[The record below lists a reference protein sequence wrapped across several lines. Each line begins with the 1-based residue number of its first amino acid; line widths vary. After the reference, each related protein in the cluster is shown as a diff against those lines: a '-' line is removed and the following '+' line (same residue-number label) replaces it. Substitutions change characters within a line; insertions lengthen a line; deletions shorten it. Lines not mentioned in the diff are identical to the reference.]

1 MEFKNIGKHMSEYFR
16 YRLGQKTVAF
26 ILLLFFNFNIFSEI
40 VPDPASIGTKVT
52 RTASGVDQIDIARPN
67 VNGTSYN
74 SLRELQVGERGL
86 ILNNNKNVVVQT
98 EIAGL
103 VARNRNLDNG
113 TEANL
118 IITEITGKNRTGI
131 NGYVEVAGK
140 RADIVIAN
148 RNGIHVNGGGFL
160 NSDRVTLTTGRL
172 NMENGD
178 LKSIDVTEGKV
189 SIGEKGVDVL
199 SLSDFELIGKT
210 VDISGII
217 KGSKD
222 TRVLIST
229 GGQTYEYKT
238 KKVTGKGET
247 YEGIAVDG
255 KAAGSMYA
263 GKIDIISNDKGA
275 GVNTKGDLVSIDDVT
290 ITANGDITT
299 NKVHSEKRVVYNTTK
314 KVKIR
319 KQTTAG
325 KQVTVRAKKTEI
337 DVDAKVITGYLE
349 KALGEASF
357 KAEGEEVNN
366 KGEIQAEG
374 RINIKSRLTE
384 NSGEMYST
392 VKTEIEGEK
401 LDNSRGTLKSDGK
414 IDINTSETVNREGY
428 ILSDGL
434 TKEEVQ
440 KEEAS
445 AAENMG
451 APKEHGV
458 NISGKLDNTRGV
470 IRGRDITVGGD
481 LVANEKGQI
490 RTSGNVNLNGKNI
503 NNARGE
509 ITGNIGKLNAERLI
523 NDDGKLTSSKR
534 LEGIIKETSN
544 RNGEIYG
551 SEGIKIIGEKLS
563 NLSGTVRSDRKINL
577 EVNMTDN
584 TGGHILSDGITK
596 EEVEKDREEKKEET
610 GKKAPEL
617 SEAGEGKEHGVNISG
632 KLDNTRGVIRGRD
645 ITVGGDLVANEKGQ
659 IRTSGNVNLNGKN
672 INNARGEI
680 TGNIGKLNAER
691 LINDDGKLTSS
702 KRLEGIIKETSNRNG
717 EIYGSEGIKIIGEK
731 LSNLSGT
738 VRSDR
743 KINLEV
749 NMTDNTGGHILSD
762 GITKEEVEKDREE
775 KKEETGK
782 KAPELSE
789 AGEGKEHG
797 VNISGKLD
805 NTRGVIRGRD
815 ITVGGDLVANEKG
828 QIRTSGNVNLNGKNI
843 NNARGEI
850 TGNIGKLNAE
860 RLINDDGK
868 LTSSKRLEG
877 IIKETS
883 NRNGEIYGSEGIK
896 IIGEKL
902 SNLSGTVR
910 SDRKINLE
918 VNMTDNTGGHILSD
932 GITKEEVEKDREEK
946 KEETGKKAPELSEAG
961 EGKEHGVNISGKLD
975 NTRGVIRG
983 RDITV
988 GGDLVANEKGQIRT
1002 SGNVNLNGKS
1012 INNARGEIT
1021 GNIGKLN
1028 AERLINDD
1036 GKLTSIDKIEGEIKE
1051 ISNIRG
1057 EILGEES
1064 IKIIGEKLNNFSGV
1078 LRSGK
1083 NIETELKELNNREGY
1098 ILKDGITKEEAQK
1111 WAVQKIAEKS
1121 EKSEEKPSS
1130 EEVKQQDGEKD
1141 RKYASAG
1148 PNAIRKVEPS
1158 ISAERLD
1165 NTRGI
1170 IASLTG
1176 TYIKTSDISN
1186 SDGKV
1191 VSRNEVVLDMPSDYT
1206 YEGLVAG
1213 DVSTVIRAGTVTV
1226 NGKMDRSDALTLV
1239 GKHGVNLKDDIT
1251 ARVLTLDTGSSVL
1264 NNARNIRGEEG
1275 LSISSL
1281 NIINEGNILSGGT
1294 LLVNARGKVYNSA
1307 TGLMSGKNVH
1317 VDAGMIENNRGKI
1330 LSDGSLSL
1338 IAETLI
1344 RNDNGIVD
1352 SKDEMYLKVANGRL
1366 ENTGTSE
1373 ILIDYVKKQTGTQP
1387 ETKKKTFGRRA
1398 VMVLDEA
1405 VQEQER
1411 VLNINMKDS
1420 VIRSGKNLY
1429 MDINGDV
1436 INSDGG
1442 KITAAE
1448 ELGIKANNVYNIGK
1462 YIQDV
1467 QKNELVSGAGG
1478 RIEAGKVFLEVKG
1491 KVVNGTEDYLTGAY
1505 RRGDGVL
1512 IDNRQVTSIS
1522 PSEIK
1527 GREVTRIDTGELINT
1542 SHIGGTGITIVD
1554 TERNLTNASIGNAI
1568 AVIDGKEVLVDG
1580 KGGVHNIG
1588 AEIRGNEVTQV
1599 LSEKGKIVNE
1609 STVKV
1614 EKTEAPVRPE
1624 RVPSFFRVFRN
1635 DTPQEMRESI
1645 RNIGKI
1651 ESDGTAYV
1659 KAKNEVINIAGNI
1672 KGKNGTYVGS
1682 ESGNIEDRTV
1692 TLHYEGRNVVETK
1705 TEIREIPVMKR
1716 IKFREVPTGEV
1727 RKEEVTTSTKWDHRK
1742 TTETVSGEIGDGAD
1756 TVIEAGKDLILE
1768 SSNIRGK
1775 DNIVLNAKNYI
1786 LMLSTVNTDTKDR
1799 TETHK
1804 SGKKLGKRKTTT
1816 NSWYVDNEY
1825 VNGVDLTTD
1834 GNIVLNWD
1842 INGKKR
1848 GANKGIFA
1856 QGVNF
1861 NAKGQ
1866 VGAYSDGNIYVQG
1879 TKDRIHEVFNSH
1891 TVKRFG
1897 GVKYGSKHDYV
1908 NSKIERYRHTQLYGE
1923 AGITLDSEGKLRVEG
1938 ADVQS
1943 YGNVLLRGKQGVEIL
1958 PGEEINSRYEEH
1970 TSKKFKISGNKNGVF
1985 AGIEK
1990 NKNTTGTESIKNVG
2004 SIINSHAG
2012 TVTVTGDHII
2022 SIGSKIGAAGDIT
2035 LDGAHGVVVKDGEN
2049 LSVIREQNEKMR
2061 AGAFATWNGKRL
2073 SASAGFE
2080 ATYGKNKNGRVLIT
2094 PEKNI
2099 LVTNGN
2105 IHIKSSEG
2113 NVFLQ
2118 GDFGAK
2124 ENIGVLAEKGKIY
2137 VKDSKSEIHTDSESV
2152 NARIELAL
2160 GINLGG
2166 IKDTLNSFKNGYKA
2180 LKEIPNVG
2188 RVGSFIKDIVKGK
2201 SLLESLEGREK
2212 TINAMSTLFNG
2223 PSTGGVSAGAGVAVS
2238 IDSAKS
2244 VSDHL
2249 QNITTNMR
2257 AGKDIALKSKEFETY
2272 GSFIRAE
2279 NDLGI
2284 DAEKITVQASEDSY
2298 SAKGKSMGANFG
2310 ITFMGAEAVS
2320 AGMNYGEM
2328 KAEGTTYNNS
2338 QIQAG
2343 NRLTVTSDSMKI
2355 RGGKLQGRHTDVDV
2369 KGDLLV
2375 ESLQDR
2381 EKMKQVGVNAGYSYR
2396 YGKSG
2401 DGSSDGRS
2409 SGNIGG
2415 NYAERDRLWVKE
2427 QSGITGTESIT
2438 VKTGG
2443 KLTLIGSIIANVN
2456 GDKKDG
2462 GNLTLS
2468 YGELESSDLHNYD
2481 KMVNISGNIE
2491 VSQRSKDNN
2500 TNIVLNKNR
2509 KRNEDVIEVPNRTD
2523 ETYGIGIEGYDKQKI
2538 TRSTIGNGTING
2550 EKTPVIGVNRDITK
2564 ADGMLKDIGVK
2575 RTEFLFKSEPASWGD
2590 FNRIISSS
2598 AGAIGDFL
2606 DDFNERGL
2614 GKARTNY
2621 EAMFRNSV
2629 NKKITEI
2636 ERPLDKI
2643 NRFIS
2648 ILPTSGTHGGILE
2661 QVVRTIRYDK
2671 TPIIKVS
2678 VRKNEKDDTVEVSM
2692 EELKKISDYKPE
2704 NGEVVKVNTNGIIE
2718 LKQNAARNTI
2728 FKNMTKEDMEKYNRR
2743 ETVNYIMVYNP
2754 TRGAVADIIESALGK
2769 MFDGSLSSLGLSIG
2783 VNRGAA
2789 VAYASRDRNQSYD
2802 FSFYSQGNIV
2812 GLGAFNILQNNG
2824 IKLGNGD
2831 NFKVRMYGTPVTKK
2845 TFEEFEPTL
2854 GIEVVGAAVNEPDFV
2869 GSNGKWKGIVGE
2881 RRPVLGVYPEDIAR
2895 LKRSWKDSKA
2905 IANTPVLKAILREEP
2920 GAVLAVP
2927 KLVSEE
2933 EKEKYKEN
2941 PSEWMKK
2948 NGYSIPV
2955 TSSDLE
2961 KITENYKFELK
2972 DKEMTDNHIMK
2983 KMLNDGHG
2991 AYTYYSAI
2999 YAGELD
3005 NLLRKYEKADKDER
3019 ASIERAIERKYIE
3032 TQEALIELYTR
3043 GPAILNDSKG
3053 LLAGLNRYNELEQDR
3068 VYREGKYMDKGLP
3081 SNYVTNSLNIGIR
3094 VGKIGAGD
3102 IGEYLKSLRNGVGLR

>member
-1 MEFKNIGKHMSEYFR
+1 M
-16 YRLGQKTVAF
+16 
-26 ILLLFFNFNIFSEI
+26 
-40 VPDPASIGTKVT
+40 
-52 RTASGVDQIDIARPN
+52 
-67 VNGTSYN
+67 
-74 SLRELQVGERGL
+74 
-86 ILNNNKNVVVQT
+86 
-98 EIAGL
+98 
-103 VARNRNLDNG
+103 
-113 TEANL
+113 
-118 IITEITGKNRTGI
+118 
-131 NGYVEVAGK
+131 
-140 RADIVIAN
+140 
-148 RNGIHVNGGGFL
+148 
-160 NSDRVTLTTGRL
+160 
-172 NMENGD
+172 
-178 LKSIDVTEGKV
+178 
-189 SIGEKGVDVL
+189 
-199 SLSDFELIGKT
+199 
-210 VDISGII
+210 
-217 KGSKD
+217 
-222 TRVLIST
+222 
-229 GGQTYEYKT
+229 
-238 KKVTGKGET
+238 
-247 YEGIAVDG
+247 
-255 KAAGSMYA
+255 
-263 GKIDIISNDKGA
+263 
-275 GVNTKGDLVSIDDVT
+275 
-290 ITANGDITT
+290 
-299 NKVHSEKRVVYNTTK
+299 
-314 KVKIR
+314 
-319 KQTTAG
+319 KQ
-325 KQVTVRAKKTEI
+325 
-337 DVDAKVITGYLE
+337 
-349 KALGEASF
+349 
-357 KAEGEEVNN
+357 
-366 KGEIQAEG
+366 
-374 RINIKSRLTE
+374 
-384 NSGEMYST
+384 
-392 VKTEIEGEK
+392 
-401 LDNSRGTLKSDGK
+401 
-414 IDINTSETVNREGY
+414 
-428 ILSDGL
+428 
-434 TKEEVQ
+434 
-440 KEEAS
+440 
-445 AAENMG
+445 
-451 APKEHGV
+451 P
-458 NISGKLDNTRGV
+458 
-470 IRGRDITVGGD
+470 
-481 LVANEKGQI
+481 
-490 RTSGNVNLNGKNI
+490 
-503 NNARGE
+503 
-509 ITGNIGKLNAERLI
+509 
-523 NDDGKLTSSKR
+523 
-534 LEGIIKETSN
+534 
-544 RNGEIYG
+544 
-551 SEGIKIIGEKLS
+551 
-563 NLSGTVRSDRKINL
+563 
-577 EVNMTDN
+577 
-584 TGGHILSDGITK
+584 
-596 EEVEKDREEKKEET
+596 
-610 GKKAPEL
+610 
-617 SEAGEGKEHGVNISG
+617 
-632 KLDNTRGVIRGRD
+632 
-645 ITVGGDLVANEKGQ
+645 
-659 IRTSGNVNLNGKN
+659 
-672 INNARGEI
+672 
-680 TGNIGKLNAER
+680 
-691 LINDDGKLTSS
+691 
-702 KRLEGIIKETSNRNG
+702 
-717 EIYGSEGIKIIGEK
+717 
-731 LSNLSGT
+731 
-738 VRSDR
+738 
-743 KINLEV
+743 
-749 NMTDNTGGHILSD
+749 
-762 GITKEEVEKDREE
+762 
-775 KKEETGK
+775 
-782 KAPELSE
+782 
-789 AGEGKEHG
+789 
-797 VNISGKLD
+797 
-805 NTRGVIRGRD
+805 
-815 ITVGGDLVANEKG
+815 
-828 QIRTSGNVNLNGKNI
+828 
-843 NNARGEI
+843 
-850 TGNIGKLNAE
+850 
-860 RLINDDGK
+860 
-868 LTSSKRLEG
+868 
-877 IIKETS
+877 
-883 NRNGEIYGSEGIK
+883 
-896 IIGEKL
+896 
-902 SNLSGTVR
+902 
-910 SDRKINLE
+910 
-918 VNMTDNTGGHILSD
+918 
-932 GITKEEVEKDREEK
+932 
-946 KEETGKKAPELSEAG
+946 
-961 EGKEHGVNISGKLD
+961 
-975 NTRGVIRG
+975 
-983 RDITV
+983 
-988 GGDLVANEKGQIRT
+988 
-1002 SGNVNLNGKS
+1002 
-1012 INNARGEIT
+1012 
-1021 GNIGKLN
+1021 
-1028 AERLINDD
+1028 
-1036 GKLTSIDKIEGEIKE
+1036 
-1051 ISNIRG
+1051 
-1057 EILGEES
+1057 
-1064 IKIIGEKLNNFSGV
+1064 
-1078 LRSGK
+1078 
-1083 NIETELKELNNREGY
+1083 
-1098 ILKDGITKEEAQK
+1098 
-1111 WAVQKIAEKS
+1111 
-1121 EKSEEKPSS
+1121 
-1130 EEVKQQDGEKD
+1130 DGEKD

-1307 TGLMSGKNVH
+1307 TGLMSGKNVQ
-1317 VDAGMIENNRGKI
+1317 VDAEMIENNRGKI

-1442 KITAAE
+1442 KIAASE
-1448 ELGIKANNVYNIGK
+1448 EIGIKANNVYNIGK

-1478 RIEAGKVFLEVKG
+1478 RIEAGKVFLKVKG

-1645 RNIGKI
+1645 RNVGKI

-1756 TVIEAGKDLILE
+1756 TVLEAGKDLILE

-2223 PSTGGVSAGAGVAVS
+2223 PSTGGVSAGAGVALS

-2257 AGKDIALKSKEFETY
+2257 AGKDIVLKSKEFETY

-2396 YGKSG
+2396 YG
-2401 DGSSDGRS
+2401 SSDGRS

-2415 NYAERDRLWVKE
+2415 NYAKRDRLWVKE

-2468 YGELESSDLHNYD
+2468 YGKLESSDLHNYD
-2481 KMVNISGNIE
+2481 NYGSYNGNIE
-2491 VSQRSKDNN
+2491 ISERSGSQKTELKVNSDKKGVR
-2500 TNIVLNKNR
+2500 
-2509 KRNEDVIEVPNRTD
+2509 EVPNRVD
-2523 ETYGIGIEGYDKQKI
+2523 ESYTFGVHGHEMDKM
-2538 TRSTIGNGTING
+2538 TRSTIGHGNIISGHGI
-2550 EKTPVIGVNRDITK
+2550 PYINRDIS
-2564 ADGMLKDIGVK
+2564 
-2575 RTEFLFKSEPASWGD
+2575 KSEEPTHKAGAVPVSYTYSSNPASWGD
-2590 FNRIISSS
+2590 FSQIMATD
-2598 AGAIGDFL
+2598 AGVIGRFVDGVTGNMKRE
-2606 DDFNERGL
+2606 NEIKYRD
-2614 GKARTNY
+2614 KVYNVITNA
-2621 EAMFRNSV
+2621 EKRLSKVPSV
-2629 NKKITEI
+2629 L
-2636 ERPLDKI
+2636 PLREQD
-2643 NRFIS
+2643 
-2648 ILPTSGTHGGILE
+2648 GGILE
-2661 QVVRTIRYDK
+2661 QIAKSFRKDK
-2671 TPIIKVS
+2671 
-2678 VRKNEKDDTVEVSM
+2678 N
-2692 EELKKISDYKPE
+2692 
-2704 NGEVVKVNTNGIIE
+2704 
-2718 LKQNAARNTI
+2718 
-2728 FKNMTKEDMEKYNRR
+2728 
-2743 ETVNYIMVYNP
+2743 
-2754 TRGAVADIIESALGK
+2754 DIIEVKLKKDSKGNPILKLTDRKRLSDIKDLERAYGNGITETLTKAVSNTVTKLTDREVIERYNNGEEITFALVHNRSRGMISDGIESFVGK
-2769 MFDGSLSSLGLSIG
+2769 VFDGSGSSLGITTGVSKGQRDAIMTRDMDRKLDFVTYSEDNIIWLGTANKGTDMTNIDVRQMGSPIANSETVRATEKAGGKVIGSATNVDDIVGNNKEWLGFIGETNAMNLDNGKSSRRDINQIMSANIPVGKSLTRYGNGVIFNNKPVVKGYVETEIYYAKNGSPYDTENNYVLSNSEI
-2783 VNRGAA
+2783 VQIA
-2789 VAYASRDRNQSYD
+2789 RNQKDALLTEFKSISKMKFDKMTDYEIAT
-2802 FSFYSQGNIV
+2802 SETVRKAVSKVV
-2812 GLGAFNILQNNG
+2812 G
-2824 IKLGNGD
+2824 GNGH
-2831 NFKVRMYGTPVTKK
+2831 
-2845 TFEEFEPTL
+2845 
-2854 GIEVVGAAVNEPDFV
+2854 
-2869 GSNGKWKGIVGE
+2869 
-2881 RRPVLGVYPEDIAR
+2881 RR
-2895 LKRSWKDSKA
+2895 
-2905 IANTPVLKAILREEP
+2905 
-2920 GAVLAVP
+2920 
-2927 KLVSEE
+2927 
-2933 EKEKYKEN
+2933 
-2941 PSEWMKK
+2941 
-2948 NGYSIPV
+2948 
-2955 TSSDLE
+2955 
-2961 KITENYKFELK
+2961 
-2972 DKEMTDNHIMK
+2972 
-2983 KMLNDGHG
+2983 
-2991 AYTYYSAI
+2991 YTYTSPVYSSNIHNAI
-2999 YAGELD
+2999 
-3005 NLLRKYEKADKDER
+3005 N
-3019 ASIERAIERKYIE
+3019 S
-3032 TQEALIELYTR
+3032 
-3043 GPAILNDSKG
+3043 
-3053 LLAGLNRYNELEQDR
+3053 
-3068 VYREGKYMDKGLP
+3068 YREGYIDYAAAQMKIIGYERDNQKDYINLIMNGPGVWTDTPGVVKAVDELNRSRMITNYENGRYHDKGL
-3081 SNYVTNSLNIGIR
+3081 NSINHIGNMNVEHTER
-3094 VGKIGAGD
+3094 VNVSVPEINT
-3102 IGEYLKSLRNGVGLR
+3102 YLRWLRNEISN

>member
-52 RTASGVDQIDIARPN
+52 QTASGVDQIDIARPN

-229 GGQTYEYKT
+229 GGQTYEYRT

-357 KAEGEEVNN
+357 KAEGEEVSN

-401 LDNSRGTLKSDGK
+401 LDNSRGTLKSVGK

-490 RTSGNVNLNGKNI
+490 RTSGNVNLNGKSI

-610 GKKAPEL
+610 GKKSPEL
-617 SEAGEGKEHGVNISG
+617 SEAGE
-632 KLDNTRGVIRGRD
+632 
-645 ITVGGDLVANEKGQ
+645 
-659 IRTSGNVNLNGKN
+659 
-672 INNARGEI
+672 
-680 TGNIGKLNAER
+680 
-691 LINDDGKLTSS
+691 
-702 KRLEGIIKETSNRNG
+702 
-717 EIYGSEGIKIIGEK
+717 
-731 LSNLSGT
+731 
-738 VRSDR
+738 DR
-743 KINLEV
+743 
-749 NMTDNTGGHILSD
+749 
-762 GITKEEVEKDREE
+762 
-775 KKEETGK
+775 
-782 KAPELSE
+782 
-789 AGEGKEHG
+789 
-797 VNISGKLD
+797 
-805 NTRGVIRGRD
+805 
-815 ITVGGDLVANEKG
+815 
-828 QIRTSGNVNLNGKNI
+828 
-843 NNARGEI
+843 
-850 TGNIGKLNAE
+850 
-860 RLINDDGK
+860 
-868 LTSSKRLEG
+868 
-877 IIKETS
+877 
-883 NRNGEIYGSEGIK
+883 
-896 IIGEKL
+896 
-902 SNLSGTVR
+902 
-910 SDRKINLE
+910 
-918 VNMTDNTGGHILSD
+918 
-932 GITKEEVEKDREEK
+932 
-946 KEETGKKAPELSEAG
+946 
-961 EGKEHGVNISGKLD
+961 EHGVNISGKLD

-1012 INNARGEIT
+1012 INNAKGEIT

-1111 WAVQKIAEKS
+1111 WAVQKIAEKA
-1121 EKSEEKPSS
+1121 EEKPSS

-1186 SDGKV
+1186 SGGKI

-1213 DVSTVIRAGTVTV
+1213 DASTVIRAGTVTV
-1226 NGKMDRSDALTLV
+1226 NGKMNRSDALTLV

-1281 NIINEGNILSGGT
+1281 NIINDGNILSGGT

-1307 TGLMSGKNVH
+1307 IGLMSGKNVQ
-1317 VDAGMIENNRGKI
+1317 VDAEMIENNRGKI

-1448 ELGIKANNVYNIGK
+1448 EIGIKANNVYNIGK

-1478 RIEAGKVFLEVKG
+1478 RIEAGKVFLKVKG

-1512 IDNRQVTSIS
+1512 VDNRQVTSIS

-1651 ESDGTAYV
+1651 ESNGTAYV

-1727 RKEEVTTSTKWDHRK
+1727 RKEEVTASTKWDHRK

-1879 TKDRIHEVFNSH
+1879 TKDRIHEIFNSH

-1923 AGITLDSEGKLRVEG
+1923 AGITLDSEGKLKVEG

-1970 TSKKFKISGNKNGVF
+1970 TSKGIKASLNAGWNGISAGVGYQKTEDRISELTKNVISNNIQAGGDVEIRSEEGNITMGPTDGFVGGKLKLDGNDIDIIDAHSERIIDTVSKKTYIGVGVT
-1985 AGIEK
+1985 AGIP
-1990 NKNTTGTESIKNVG
+1990 V
-2004 SIINSHAG
+2004 
-2012 TVTVTGDHII
+2012 
-2022 SIGSKIGAAGDIT
+2022 IGAAKQLIDAGRAIGKSKHKEDYLNSGFGAFNAGMGAMNAFGNLFTSPMATSASLNYSKSQDSYHREERISVGSRLHVKGGVEYNGKNLHTVNLNMLNEGDTVYNIT
-2035 LDGAHGVVVKDGEN
+2035 GN
-2049 LSVIREQNEKMR
+2049 IIRE
-2061 AGAFATWNGKRL
+2061 AGKSTIKESTGSRGYGLSLAKGSDGMNPFKGNGTTVT
-2073 SASAGFE
+2073 ASTSGSK
-2080 ATYGKNKNGRVLIT
+2080 GK
-2094 PEKNI
+2094 
-2099 LVTNGN
+2099 
-2105 IHIKSSEG
+2105 SEG
-2113 NVFLQ
+2113 VYYTNPKDETKGNSHYNVG
-2118 GDFGAK
+2118 GD
-2124 ENIGVLAEKGKIY
+2124 
-2137 VKDSKSEIHTDSESV
+2137 VKDSGVDIKTGSISGKIEGNHT
-2152 NARIELAL
+2152 
-2160 GINLGG
+2160 
-2166 IKDTLNSFKNGYKA
+2166 
-2180 LKEIPNVG
+2180 
-2188 RVGSFIKDIVKGK
+2188 
-2201 SLLESLEGREK
+2201 
-2212 TINAMSTLFNG
+2212 
-2223 PSTGGVSAGAGVAVS
+2223 
-2238 IDSAKS
+2238 
-2244 VSDHL
+2244 
-2249 QNITTNMR
+2249 
-2257 AGKDIALKSKEFETY
+2257 
-2272 GSFIRAE
+2272 
-2279 NDLGI
+2279 
-2284 DAEKITVQASEDSY
+2284 
-2298 SAKGKSMGANFG
+2298 
-2310 ITFMGAEAVS
+2310 
-2320 AGMNYGEM
+2320 
-2328 KAEGTTYNNS
+2328 
-2338 QIQAG
+2338 
-2343 NRLTVTSDSMKI
+2343 
-2355 RGGKLQGRHTDVDV
+2355 
-2369 KGDLLV
+2369 V
-2375 ESLQDR
+2375 ESLQDTFDSRSRGYSISTGIGINSTKGNKGTTYNTNIHSVSAGYSQGKTVQRITR
-2381 EKMKQVGVNAGYSYR
+2381 EVSEFTAGSGMLEVKGETRQTGSLIDGGFTLNTGGYSKEDLHDVNKTRNVGVNVTVYPNTVYSKR
-2396 YGKSG
+2396 DKNG
-2401 DGSSDGRS
+2401 
-2409 SGNIGG
+2409 
-2415 NYAERDRLWVKE
+2415 ERVY
-2427 QSGITGTESIT
+2427 
-2438 VKTGG
+2438 
-2443 KLTLIGSIIANVN
+2443 VN
-2456 GDKKDG
+2456 GQNPKEKG
-2462 GNLTLS
+2462 
-2468 YGELESSDLHNYD
+2468 
-2481 KMVNISGNIE
+2481 VAI
-2491 VSQRSKDNN
+2491 
-2500 TNIVLNKNR
+2500 
-2509 KRNEDVIEVPNRTD
+2509 
-2523 ETYGIGIEGYDKQKI
+2523 GIGISYTDIDKKRDVAA
-2538 TRSTIGNGTING
+2538 TVGNGVNINHD
-2550 EKTPVIGVNRDITK
+2550 ISGVNRDPNKQTGEFEGREITGVNVNLGTEYWLTAAGRGKTRDIIEDAGETADGIRRVLTWKDENGNLRVLESIETENLLRKFMQIGFVDTKGKTQKQVKEELEKRFGSLAKKGVSVNFYDGKDIKGSGLDENTLSKLLAHGFAVTKDGTVWINKDHVDSGKLIDFNKVTQHEISHIVFGEDSEFQAQYLTK
-2564 ADGMLKDIGVK
+2564 AYG
-2575 RTEFLFKSEPASWGD
+2575 EFLEDIEKNGYLQDGEGIIDYKFSMLSDEDTALLNSYIFGKMQFWIGTGDDRIDSMVRYNPYASEVEQARALEKIDRLEKIYRKGD
-2590 FNRIISSS
+2590 E
-2598 AGAIGDFL
+2598 
-2606 DDFNERGL
+2606 ER
-2614 GKARTNY
+2614 KRK
-2621 EAMFRNSV
+2621 R
-2629 NKKITEI
+2629 KKIEA
-2636 ERPLDKI
+2636 
-2643 NRFIS
+2643 
-2648 ILPTSGTHGGILE
+2648 
-2661 QVVRTIRYDK
+2661 
-2671 TPIIKVS
+2671 S
-2678 VRKNEKDDTVEVSM
+2678 VREKKTKQNNRRPPKYRKSNQELEREIAREVNEKSIDRKLIARERKEVM
-2692 EELKKISDYKPE
+2692 ELIEEERADRKEGIQARENILLEEGAKKNPKKIEAYFMQPRNKRIEELKKIDFYNE
-2704 NGEVVKVNTNGIIE
+2704 GTNGGSRLFAEEAADYAYIGNEAIYDEE
-2718 LKQNAARNTI
+2718 LWK
-2728 FKNMTKEDMEKYNRR
+2728 K
-2743 ETVNYIMVYNP
+2743 
-2754 TRGAVADIIESALGK
+2754 
-2769 MFDGSLSSLGLSIG
+2769 SIG
-2783 VNRGAA
+2783 EIYVSSHFRRPYKVLDKADLYSG
-2789 VAYASRDRNQSYD
+2789 VQSVLLKD
-2802 FSFYSQGNIV
+2802 NKNGNVIM
-2812 GLGAFNILQNNG
+2812 AFQ
-2824 IKLGNGD
+2824 
-2831 NFKVRMYGTPVTKK
+2831 
-2845 TFEEFEPTL
+2845 
-2854 GIEVVGAAVNEPDFV
+2854 
-2869 GSNGKWKGIVGE
+2869 GSNPGIWG
-2881 RRPVLGVYPEDIAR
+2881 RASDPVN
-2895 LKRSWKDSKA
+2895 W
-2905 IANTPVLKAILREEP
+2905 
-2920 GAVLAVP
+2920 
-2927 KLVSEE
+2927 
-2933 EKEKYKEN
+2933 
-2941 PSEWMKK
+2941 
-2948 NGYSIPV
+2948 
-2955 TSSDLE
+2955 
-2961 KITENYKFELK
+2961 
-2972 DKEMTDNHIMK
+2972 
-2983 KMLNDGHG
+2983 
-2991 AYTYYSAI
+2991 
-2999 YAGELD
+2999 
-3005 NLLRKYEKADKDER
+3005 DKDWSNNAENV
-3019 ASIERAIERKYIE
+3019 SWVTNMFSTPLTVI
-3032 TQEALIELYTR
+3032 
-3043 GPAILNDSKG
+3043 G
-3053 LLAGLNRYNELEQDR
+3053 AGLNAVGKGIKNVGNAISDNSVIKTSEYGGVPSQFEGMTPYMNNVGNYTILSTNEISKKITSIGHSTVFISETASFLSEKEYYKSYEKNTPKQYTDALKLANEWEKKHKVKITDTTGHSLGYGEGMYVASHKNLR
-3068 VYREGKYMDKGLP
+3068 AIGVDPAPVRNPGKYINNNKILVIVPDNGKGMLNSIHRITP
-3081 SNYVTNSLNIGIR
+3081 SDIRSPYRKVYGYTGNASDGGLSYEFQPLGIPLGGMSYR
-3094 VGKIGAGD
+3094 TRD
-3102 IGEYLKSLRNGVGLR
+3102 IPAIPVKAKMRNGKKDNHSADIDSVYEEILHINMMLGVE

>member
-1 MEFKNIGKHMSEYFR
+1 MGSKNVGKNISEYFR
-16 YRLGQKTVAF
+16 YKLVQKTVALV
-26 ILLLFFNFNIFSEI
+26 LLLFFNFNIFSEI

-52 RTASGVDQIDIARPN
+52 RTASGVDQIDIARPTG
-67 VNGTSYN
+67 NGTSYN
-74 SLRELQVGERGL
+74 SLKELQVGERGL
-86 ILNNNKNVVVQT
+86 ILNNNKNIVVQT

-103 VARNRNLDNG
+103 VVRNRNLDNG

-189 SIGEKGVDVL
+189 SIGEKGIDAL
-199 SLSDFELIGKT
+199 SLSDLELIGKT
-210 VDISGII
+210 VDVSGII

-222 TRVLIST
+222 TRVLISA

-263 GKIDIISNDKGA
+263 GKIDIISNDRGA

-290 ITANGDITT
+290 ITANGNITT
-299 NKVHSEKRVVYNTTK
+299 NKVHSEKRVTYKTNR
-314 KVKIR
+314 KVRIR

-325 KQVTVRAKKTEI
+325 KQVTVQAKKTEI

-349 KALGEASF
+349 KTLGEASF
-357 KAEGEEVNN
+357 KAEGEEVKN

-374 RINIKSRLTE
+374 KISIKSKLTE

-392 VKTEIEGEK
+392 VKTEIEGGK

-414 IDINTSETVNREGY
+414 IEVKTSETVNREGY

-440 KEEAS
+440 KEETSAGAS
-445 AAENMG
+445 TTG
-451 APKEHGV
+451 APKEYGV

-490 RTSGNVNLNGKNI
+490 RTSGNINLNGKNI
-503 NNARGE
+503 NNAKGE

-523 NDDGKLTSSKR
+523 NDEGKLTSSQR
-534 LEGIIKETSN
+534 IEGVIKETSN

-551 SEGIKIIGEKLS
+551 AEGIKIIGEKLS
-563 NLSGTVRSDRKINL
+563 NISGTVRSDRKVNL

-596 EEVEKDREEKKEET
+596 EDIEREKEEKKEET
-610 GKKAPEL
+610 GKKAPEM

-632 KLDNTRGVIRGRD
+632 KLDNTRGVIRGRN

-672 INNARGEI
+672 INNA
-680 TGNIGKLNAER
+680 K
-691 LINDDGKLTSS
+691 
-702 KRLEGIIKETSNRNG
+702 
-717 EIYGSEGIKIIGEK
+717 
-731 LSNLSGT
+731 
-738 VRSDR
+738 
-743 KINLEV
+743 
-749 NMTDNTGGHILSD
+749 
-762 GITKEEVEKDREE
+762 
-775 KKEETGK
+775 
-782 KAPELSE
+782 
-789 AGEGKEHG
+789 
-797 VNISGKLD
+797 
-805 NTRGVIRGRD
+805 
-815 ITVGGDLVANEKG
+815 
-828 QIRTSGNVNLNGKNI
+828 
-843 NNARGEI
+843 
-850 TGNIGKLNAE
+850 
-860 RLINDDGK
+860 
-868 LTSSKRLEG
+868 
-877 IIKETS
+877 
-883 NRNGEIYGSEGIK
+883 
-896 IIGEKL
+896 
-902 SNLSGTVR
+902 
-910 SDRKINLE
+910 
-918 VNMTDNTGGHILSD
+918 
-932 GITKEEVEKDREEK
+932 
-946 KEETGKKAPELSEAG
+946 
-961 EGKEHGVNISGKLD
+961 
-975 NTRGVIRG
+975 
-983 RDITV
+983 
-988 GGDLVANEKGQIRT
+988 
-1002 SGNVNLNGKS
+1002 
-1012 INNARGEIT
+1012 GEIT

-1036 GKLTSIDKIEGEIKE
+1036 GKLTSIDRIEGKIKE

-1057 EILGEES
+1057 EILGEEG
-1064 IKIIGEKLNNFSGV
+1064 IQIIGEKLNNFSGV

-1111 WAVQKIAEKS
+1111 WAVQKIAEKA
-1121 EKSEEKPSS
+1121 EEKPSS
-1130 EEVKQQDGEKD
+1130 EEVKQPDGEKG
-1141 RKYASAG
+1141 RKYASAE
-1148 PNAIRKVEPS
+1148 PNAVRKVEPS

-1186 SDGKV
+1186 MDGKI

-1213 DVSTVIRAGTVTV
+1213 DVSTTISANTVTV
-1226 NGKMDRSDALTLV
+1226 NDRLERSDILNLI
-1239 GKHGVNLKDDIT
+1239 GRNGVNLREDIA
-1251 ARVLTLDTGSSVL
+1251 ARVLSVDTGTSDITNVK
-1264 NNARNIRGEEG
+1264 NIKGEEG
-1275 LSISSL
+1275 VVLKAG
-1281 NIINEGNILSGGT
+1281 NVTNDGNILSGGT
-1294 LLVNARGKVYNSA
+1294 VLINARGKVYNSA
-1307 TGLMSGKNVH
+1307 TGLMSGKNVQM
-1317 VDAGMIENNRGKI
+1317 DAGMIENNRGKI

-1366 ENTGTSE
+1366 ENMGTSE
-1373 ILIDYVKKQTGTQP
+1373 VSVEYVKKQTGTQP

-1398 VMVLDEA
+1398 VKALDEA

-1411 VLNINMKDS
+1411 VLNINTKDS

-1436 INSDGG
+1436 VNSDGG
-1442 KITAAE
+1442 KIAAAE

-1512 IDNRQVTSIS
+1512 VDNRQVTSMS

-1527 GREVTRIDTGELINT
+1527 GREVTRIDSGELINT
-1542 SHIGGTGITIVD
+1542 SHIGGTGITIVN
-1554 TERNLTNASIGNAI
+1554 TERNLTNASMGNAT

-1614 EKTEAPVRPE
+1614 EKTEAPE
-1624 RVPSFFRVFRN
+1624 KTAGKGQLFRLSRN

-1651 ESDGTAYV
+1651 ESNGTAYV

-1727 RKEEVTTSTKWDHRK
+1727 RKEEVTASTKWDHRK
-1742 TTETVSGEIGDGAD
+1742 TTETVSGEIGDGGD
-1756 TVIEAGKDLILE
+1756 TVLEAGKDLILE

-1786 LMLSTVNTDTKDR
+1786 LMLSTVNTDTKNR

-1804 SGKKLGKRKTTT
+1804 SGKVRRKTTT

-1891 TVKRFG
+1891 TTKRFG

-1908 NSKIERYRHTQLYGE
+1908 NSKAERYRHTQLYGE
-1923 AGITLDSEGKLRVEG
+1923 AGITLDSEGRLRVEG

-2012 TVTVTGDHII
+2012 TVTVTGNHII

-2035 LDGAHGVVVKDGEN
+2035 LDGAHGVVIKDGEN

-2080 ATYGKNKNGRVLIT
+2080 ATYGKNKNGKVLIT

-2105 IHIKSSEG
+2105 IYMKSSEG

-2124 ENIGVLAEKGKIY
+2124 ENIGILAEKGKIY
-2137 VKDSKSEIHTDSESV
+2137 VKDSKSEMHTNSESV

-2223 PSTGGVSAGAGVAVS
+2223 PSTGGVSAGAGVALS

-2257 AGKDIALKSKEFETY
+2257 AGKNIALKSKEFETY

-2523 ETYGIGIEGYDKQKI
+2523 ETYGVGIEGYDKQKI

-2598 AGAIGDFL
+2598 VGAIGDFL

-2621 EAMFRNSV
+2621 EAMFRSSV

-2955 TSSDLE
+2955 TISDLE
-2961 KITENYKFELK
+2961 KINENYKFETKNKVLSK
-2972 DKEMTDNHIMK
+2972 TQIMK

-3005 NLLRKYEKADKDER
+3005 NLLRKYEKADKEER
-3019 ASIERAIERKYIE
+3019 ASIEKDIERKYIE

-3094 VGKIGAGD
+3094 EGKIGAGD

>member
-52 RTASGVDQIDIARPN
+52 QTASGVDQIDIARPN

-414 IDINTSETVNREGY
+414 IDINTSETVNKEGY

-490 RTSGNVNLNGKNI
+490 RTSGNVNLNGKSI
-503 NNARGE
+503 NNAKGE

-596 EEVEKDREEKKEET
+596 EEVEKDREEKKEEP
-610 GKKAPEL
+610 GKKSPEM
-617 SEAGEGKEHGVNISG
+617 SEAGEG
-632 KLDNTRGVIRGRD
+632 R
-645 ITVGGDLVANEKGQ
+645 
-659 IRTSGNVNLNGKN
+659 
-672 INNARGEI
+672 
-680 TGNIGKLNAER
+680 
-691 LINDDGKLTSS
+691 
-702 KRLEGIIKETSNRNG
+702 
-717 EIYGSEGIKIIGEK
+717 
-731 LSNLSGT
+731 
-738 VRSDR
+738 
-743 KINLEV
+743 
-749 NMTDNTGGHILSD
+749 
-762 GITKEEVEKDREE
+762 
-775 KKEETGK
+775 
-782 KAPELSE
+782 
-789 AGEGKEHG
+789 
-797 VNISGKLD
+797 
-805 NTRGVIRGRD
+805 
-815 ITVGGDLVANEKG
+815 
-828 QIRTSGNVNLNGKNI
+828 
-843 NNARGEI
+843 
-850 TGNIGKLNAE
+850 
-860 RLINDDGK
+860 
-868 LTSSKRLEG
+868 
-877 IIKETS
+877 
-883 NRNGEIYGSEGIK
+883 
-896 IIGEKL
+896 
-902 SNLSGTVR
+902 
-910 SDRKINLE
+910 
-918 VNMTDNTGGHILSD
+918 
-932 GITKEEVEKDREEK
+932 
-946 KEETGKKAPELSEAG
+946 
-961 EGKEHGVNISGKLD
+961 EHGVNISGKLD

-1012 INNARGEIT
+1012 INNAKGEIT

-1121 EKSEEKPSS
+1121 EKAEEKPSS

-1191 VSRNEVVLDMPSDYT
+1191 VSRNEVILDMPSDYT

-1213 DVSTVIRAGTVTV
+1213 DASTVIRAGTVTV

-1307 TGLMSGKNVH
+1307 TGLMSGKNVQ
-1317 VDAGMIENNRGKI
+1317 VDAEMIENNRGKI

-1366 ENTGTSE
+1366 ENIGTSE

-1398 VMVLDEA
+1398 VTVLDEA

-1411 VLNINMKDS
+1411 VLNINTKDS

-1442 KITAAE
+1442 KIVAGE

-1462 YIQDV
+1462 YIQDA

-1478 RIEAGKVFLEVKG
+1478 RIEAGKVFLKVKG

-1512 IDNRQVTSIS
+1512 VDNRQVTSIS

-1527 GREVTRIDTGELINT
+1527 GREVTRIDMGELINT

-1682 ESGNIEDRTV
+1682 ENGNIEDRTV

-1842 INGKKR
+1842 ISGKKR

-1879 TKDRIHEVFNSH
+1879 TKDRIHEIFNSH

-1908 NSKIERYRHTQLYGE
+1908 NSKAERYRHTQLYGE

-1970 TSKKFKISGNKNGVF
+1970 TSKGIKASLNAGWNGISAGVGYQKTEDRISELTKNVISNNIQAGGDVEIRSEEGNITMGPTDGFVGGKLKLDGNDIDIIDAHSERIIDTVSKKTYIGVGVT
-1985 AGIEK
+1985 AGIP
-1990 NKNTTGTESIKNVG
+1990 V
-2004 SIINSHAG
+2004 
-2012 TVTVTGDHII
+2012 
-2022 SIGSKIGAAGDIT
+2022 IGAAKQLIDAGRAIGKSKHKEDYLNSGFGAFNAGMGAMNAFGNLFTSPMATSASLNYSKSQDSYHREERISVGSRLHVKGGVEYNGKNLHTVNLNMLNEGDTVYNIT
-2035 LDGAHGVVVKDGEN
+2035 GN
-2049 LSVIREQNEKMR
+2049 IIRE
-2061 AGAFATWNGKRL
+2061 AGKSTIKESTGSRGYGLSLAKGSDGMNPFKGNGTTVI
-2073 SASAGFE
+2073 AG
-2080 ATYGKNKNGRVLIT
+2080 TSGSKGK
-2094 PEKNI
+2094 
-2099 LVTNGN
+2099 
-2105 IHIKSSEG
+2105 SEG
-2113 NVFLQ
+2113 VYYTNPKDETKGNSHYNVG
-2118 GDFGAK
+2118 GD
-2124 ENIGVLAEKGKIY
+2124 
-2137 VKDSKSEIHTDSESV
+2137 VKDSGVDIKTGSISGKIEGNHT
-2152 NARIELAL
+2152 
-2160 GINLGG
+2160 
-2166 IKDTLNSFKNGYKA
+2166 
-2180 LKEIPNVG
+2180 
-2188 RVGSFIKDIVKGK
+2188 
-2201 SLLESLEGREK
+2201 
-2212 TINAMSTLFNG
+2212 
-2223 PSTGGVSAGAGVAVS
+2223 
-2238 IDSAKS
+2238 
-2244 VSDHL
+2244 
-2249 QNITTNMR
+2249 
-2257 AGKDIALKSKEFETY
+2257 
-2272 GSFIRAE
+2272 
-2279 NDLGI
+2279 
-2284 DAEKITVQASEDSY
+2284 
-2298 SAKGKSMGANFG
+2298 
-2310 ITFMGAEAVS
+2310 
-2320 AGMNYGEM
+2320 
-2328 KAEGTTYNNS
+2328 
-2338 QIQAG
+2338 
-2343 NRLTVTSDSMKI
+2343 
-2355 RGGKLQGRHTDVDV
+2355 
-2369 KGDLLV
+2369 V
-2375 ESLQDR
+2375 ESLQDTFDSR
-2381 EKMKQVGVNAGYSYR
+2381 NRGYSISTGIGINSTKGNKGTTYNINIHSVSAGYSQ
-2396 YGKSG
+2396 GKTVQRITREVSEFTAGSG
-2401 DGSSDGRS
+2401 MLEVKGETRQIGSLIDGGFAL
-2409 SGNIGG
+2409 N
-2415 NYAERDRLWVKE
+2415 
-2427 QSGITGTESIT
+2427 
-2438 VKTGG
+2438 TGG
-2443 KLTLIGSIIANVN
+2443 YSKEDLHDVNKTRNVGVDVTVYPNTIYSKRDKNGERVYVN
-2456 GDKKDG
+2456 G
-2462 GNLTLS
+2462 
-2468 YGELESSDLHNYD
+2468 
-2481 KMVNISGNIE
+2481 
-2491 VSQRSKDNN
+2491 
-2500 TNIVLNKNR
+2500 KNP
-2509 KRNEDVIEVPNRTD
+2509 KEKGVAI
-2523 ETYGIGIEGYDKQKI
+2523 GIGISYMDIDKKRDVVA
-2538 TRSTIGNGTING
+2538 TVGNGVNINHD
-2550 EKTPVIGVNRDITK
+2550 ISGVNRDPNK
-2564 ADGMLKDIGVK
+2564 QK
-2575 RTEFLFKSEPASWGD
+2575 TEFEGREITGVDVNLGTEYWLTA
-2590 FNRIISSS
+2590 
-2598 AGAIGDFL
+2598 AG
-2606 DDFNERGL
+2606 RG
-2614 GKARTNY
+2614 
-2621 EAMFRNSV
+2621 
-2629 NKKITEI
+2629 
-2636 ERPLDKI
+2636 
-2643 NRFIS
+2643 
-2648 ILPTSGTHGGILE
+2648 
-2661 QVVRTIRYDK
+2661 K
-2671 TPIIKVS
+2671 T
-2678 VRKNEKDDTVEVSM
+2678 R
-2692 EELKKISDYKPE
+2692 
-2704 NGEVVKVNTNGIIE
+2704 
-2718 LKQNAARNTI
+2718 
-2728 FKNMTKEDMEKYNRR
+2728 
-2743 ETVNYIMVYNP
+2743 
-2754 TRGAVADIIESALGK
+2754 DIIEDAGRSAKGIKKILTRKDENGNLALLKNIKSESHLRELERRGFTDLEGKTLKEIQKEVEEKFGDLGEK
-2769 MFDGSLSSLGLSIG
+2769 GIKVRFFDKNDIDTSNLTKDQIKKLLADGFATTGDGYIWLNKERLENGNTVDINGVIQHEITHQVMGEDSEHEARYVEDGYVDFLKGIKKAGYLTDGEIVDYNVSSLNTQDKERLGRYVDSDMQYKIFLDKKLTDKERNVILALLQKITNNKLKIEKTCPLKDCYEVVYDKGKGNTLQKINKNIEYVKSDRLILDLIATEKEVWITNERDPNRWFKQAGSRARRQSKWYQVGDFKNIFGKNGIGAYVKIDLSNTDINGVWNEQKKMIELEKGGNKFITLAHELIHVHHYFYGRYAGNTLG
-2783 VNRGAA
+2783 VN
-2789 VAYASRDRNQSYD
+2789 YYKN
-2802 FSFYSQGNIV
+2802 GNKAELDVWLPGYKGKIEEYRTV
-2812 GLGAFNILQNNG
+2812 GLGYSSKEQALQG
-2824 IKLGNGD
+2824 PPKSGLGYYNVKSD
-2831 NFKVRMYGTPVTKK
+2831 ITENMLRAEHNMRLRARY
-2845 TFEEFEPTL
+2845 TFEENWF
-2854 GIEVVGAAVNEPDFV
+2854 A
-2869 GSNGKWKGIVGE
+2869 
-2881 RRPVLGVYPEDIAR
+2881 
-2895 LKRSWKDSKA
+2895 
-2905 IANTPVLKAILREEP
+2905 
-2920 GAVLAVP
+2920 
-2927 KLVSEE
+2927 
-2933 EKEKYKEN
+2933 
-2941 PSEWMKK
+2941 KK
-2948 NGYSIPV
+2948 
-2955 TSSDLE
+2955 
-2961 KITENYKFELK
+2961 
-2972 DKEMTDNHIMK
+2972 
-2983 KMLNDGHG
+2983 
-2991 AYTYYSAI
+2991 
-2999 YAGELD
+2999 
-3005 NLLRKYEKADKDER
+3005 
-3019 ASIERAIERKYIE
+3019 
-3032 TQEALIELYTR
+3032 
-3043 GPAILNDSKG
+3043 
-3053 LLAGLNRYNELEQDR
+3053 
-3068 VYREGKYMDKGLP
+3068 
-3081 SNYVTNSLNIGIR
+3081 
-3094 VGKIGAGD
+3094 
-3102 IGEYLKSLRNGVGLR
+3102 

>member
-1 MEFKNIGKHMSEYFR
+1 MEFKNVGKNISEYFR
-16 YRLGQKTVAF
+16 YRLGQKTVALV
-26 ILLLFFNFNIFSEI
+26 LLLFFNFNIFSEI

-52 RTASGVDQIDIARPN
+52 RTASGVDQIDIAKPN
-67 VNGTSYN
+67 GNGTSYN

-86 ILNNNKNVVVQT
+86 ILNNNKNVVIQT

-189 SIGEKGVDVL
+189 SVGEKGVDAL
-199 SLSDFELIGKT
+199 SLSDLELIGKT

-263 GKIDIISNDKGA
+263 GKIDIISNDRGA

-290 ITANGDITT
+290 ITASGDITT
-299 NKVHSEKRVVYNTTK
+299 NKVHSEKRVAYKTNR
-314 KVKIR
+314 KVRIR

-325 KQVTVRAKKTEI
+325 RQVTVQAKKTEI

-357 KAEGEEVNN
+357 KAEGEEVKN

-374 RINIKSRLTE
+374 RIDIKSRLTE

-392 VKTEIEGEK
+392 VKTEIEGGK

-414 IDINTSETVNREGY
+414 IDIKTSETVNREGY

-445 AAENMG
+445 AGENTG

-458 NISGKLDNTRGV
+458 NISGNLDNTRGV

-481 LVANEKGQI
+481 LVSNEKGQI

-503 NNARGE
+503 NNA
-509 ITGNIGKLNAERLI
+509 K
-523 NDDGKLTSSKR
+523 
-534 LEGIIKETSN
+534 
-544 RNGEIYG
+544 
-551 SEGIKIIGEKLS
+551 
-563 NLSGTVRSDRKINL
+563 
-577 EVNMTDN
+577 
-584 TGGHILSDGITK
+584 
-596 EEVEKDREEKKEET
+596 
-610 GKKAPEL
+610 
-617 SEAGEGKEHGVNISG
+617 
-632 KLDNTRGVIRGRD
+632 
-645 ITVGGDLVANEKGQ
+645 
-659 IRTSGNVNLNGKN
+659 
-672 INNARGEI
+672 
-680 TGNIGKLNAER
+680 
-691 LINDDGKLTSS
+691 
-702 KRLEGIIKETSNRNG
+702 
-717 EIYGSEGIKIIGEK
+717 
-731 LSNLSGT
+731 
-738 VRSDR
+738 
-743 KINLEV
+743 
-749 NMTDNTGGHILSD
+749 
-762 GITKEEVEKDREE
+762 
-775 KKEETGK
+775 
-782 KAPELSE
+782 
-789 AGEGKEHG
+789 
-797 VNISGKLD
+797 
-805 NTRGVIRGRD
+805 
-815 ITVGGDLVANEKG
+815 
-828 QIRTSGNVNLNGKNI
+828 
-843 NNARGEI
+843 
-850 TGNIGKLNAE
+850 
-860 RLINDDGK
+860 
-868 LTSSKRLEG
+868 
-877 IIKETS
+877 
-883 NRNGEIYGSEGIK
+883 
-896 IIGEKL
+896 
-902 SNLSGTVR
+902 
-910 SDRKINLE
+910 
-918 VNMTDNTGGHILSD
+918 
-932 GITKEEVEKDREEK
+932 
-946 KEETGKKAPELSEAG
+946 
-961 EGKEHGVNISGKLD
+961 
-975 NTRGVIRG
+975 
-983 RDITV
+983 
-988 GGDLVANEKGQIRT
+988 
-1002 SGNVNLNGKS
+1002 
-1012 INNARGEIT
+1012 GEIT

-1036 GKLTSIDKIEGEIKE
+1036 GKLTSIDKIEGKIKE

-1057 EILGEES
+1057 EILGEEG
-1064 IKIIGEKLNNFSGV
+1064 IQIIGEKLNNFSGV

-1111 WAVQKIAEKS
+1111 WAVQKIAEKA
-1121 EKSEEKPSS
+1121 EEKPSS

-1186 SDGKV
+1186 SGGKV

-1213 DVSTVIRAGTVTV
+1213 DASTVIRAGTVTV
-1226 NGKMDRSDALTLV
+1226 NGKMDRSDALTLI

-1264 NNARNIRGEEG
+1264 NNAMNIRGEEG

-1366 ENTGTSE
+1366 ENIGTSE

-1398 VMVLDEA
+1398 VTVLDEA

-1436 INSDGG
+1436 VNSDGG
-1442 KITAAE
+1442 KIAAGE

-1512 IDNRQVTSIS
+1512 VDNRQVTSMS

-1527 GREVTRIDTGELINT
+1527 GREVTKIDTGELINT
-1542 SHIGGTGITIVD
+1542 SHIGGTGITIVN
-1554 TERNLTNASIGNAI
+1554 TERNLTNASMGNAI
-1568 AVIDGKEVLVDG
+1568 AIIDGKEVLVDG

-1645 RNIGKI
+1645 RNVGKI

-1727 RKEEVTTSTKWDHRK
+1727 RKEEVTASTKWDHRK

-1970 TSKKFKISGNKNGVF
+1970 TSKGIKASLSAGWNGISAGVGYQKTEDRINELTKNVISNNIQAGGDVEIRSEEGNITMGPTDGFVGGKLKLDGNDIDIIDAHSERIIDTVSKKTYIGVGVT
-1985 AGIEK
+1985 AGIP
-1990 NKNTTGTESIKNVG
+1990 V
-2004 SIINSHAG
+2004 
-2012 TVTVTGDHII
+2012 
-2022 SIGSKIGAAGDIT
+2022 IGAAKQLIDAGRAIGKSKHREDYLNSGFGAFSAGMGAMNAFGNLFTSPMATSASLNYSKSQDSYHREERISVGSRLHVKGGVEYNGKNLHTVNLNMLNEGDTVYNIT
-2035 LDGAHGVVVKDGEN
+2035 GN
-2049 LSVIREQNEKMR
+2049 IIRE
-2061 AGAFATWNGKRL
+2061 AGKSTIKESTGSRGYGLSLAKGSDGMNPFKGNGTTVT
-2073 SASAGFE
+2073 ASTSGSK
-2080 ATYGKNKNGRVLIT
+2080 GK
-2094 PEKNI
+2094 
-2099 LVTNGN
+2099 
-2105 IHIKSSEG
+2105 SEG
-2113 NVFLQ
+2113 VYYTNPKDETKGNSHYNVG
-2118 GDFGAK
+2118 GD
-2124 ENIGVLAEKGKIY
+2124 
-2137 VKDSKSEIHTDSESV
+2137 VKDSGVDIKTGSISGKIEGNHT
-2152 NARIELAL
+2152 
-2160 GINLGG
+2160 
-2166 IKDTLNSFKNGYKA
+2166 
-2180 LKEIPNVG
+2180 
-2188 RVGSFIKDIVKGK
+2188 
-2201 SLLESLEGREK
+2201 
-2212 TINAMSTLFNG
+2212 
-2223 PSTGGVSAGAGVAVS
+2223 
-2238 IDSAKS
+2238 
-2244 VSDHL
+2244 
-2249 QNITTNMR
+2249 
-2257 AGKDIALKSKEFETY
+2257 
-2272 GSFIRAE
+2272 
-2279 NDLGI
+2279 
-2284 DAEKITVQASEDSY
+2284 
-2298 SAKGKSMGANFG
+2298 
-2310 ITFMGAEAVS
+2310 
-2320 AGMNYGEM
+2320 
-2328 KAEGTTYNNS
+2328 
-2338 QIQAG
+2338 
-2343 NRLTVTSDSMKI
+2343 
-2355 RGGKLQGRHTDVDV
+2355 
-2369 KGDLLV
+2369 V

-2381 EKMKQVGVNAGYSYR
+2381 FDSRSRGYSIITGIGINSTKGNKGTTYNTNIQSVSAGYSQGKTVQRITREVSEFTAGSGMLEVKGETRQTGSLIDGGFTLNTGGYSKEDLHDVNKTRNVGVNVTVYPNVSYSQRDKNGNQVYIN
-2396 YGKSG
+2396 
-2401 DGSSDGRS
+2401 GS
-2409 SGNIGG
+2409 NP
-2415 NYAERDRLWVKE
+2415 K
-2427 QSGITGTESIT
+2427 
-2438 VKTGG
+2438 KTGVAIKTG
-2443 KLTLIGSIIANVN
+2443 LI
-2456 GDKKDG
+2456 
-2462 GNLTLS
+2462 
-2468 YGELESSDLHNYD
+2468 YGETD
-2481 KMVNISGNIE
+2481 KTRE
-2491 VSQRSKDNN
+2491 VF
-2500 TNIVLNKNR
+2500 T
-2509 KRNEDVIEVPNRTD
+2509 
-2523 ETYGIGIEGYDKQKI
+2523 
-2538 TRSTIGNGTING
+2538 TIGEGVKINQD
-2550 EKTPVIGVNRDITK
+2550 ISGVNRDPDRQVTEFEGRELKPVNVDLLTEYWATEAGRGKFRDIVENSARSTQGIINVITRK
-2564 ADGMLKDIGVK
+2564 SESGEYNLIKNIISESVAQKMERIGFIDVKGKTAEQIQREVEARFGGLTKKGIKVRFYGTEDMDLSGLTKEQINRLMADGFATTGDGYIWINKDRLTNDTIDLNKLIQHELTHQILGDDTEYQARYVEGVYGNFLENIKLNGYLEDTQIVDLLQHRLSETDKNRLNGYSLNEMQDRIFLDTDLTKEQREAILLELQELTNYQLRITENKECEGNKCGFEVEYSKNEKGEKIKVVVIAEKDTKGNYTRRVIVENGSNKAKDFKTGNKLVSDLIEGTKKKVFITNEIDNTREAGKRWTTSDGSSQRGNAVKINMKDKVKTQVWDEKNKRVLLEGTGVGTYIKMVEIPKFLTLGHELIHEHHEIFPNYSIFYADLESNYFGRTYYKTNNTYKPHYVFLIPKNIQKSETEGYNGYITEEIITIGV
-2575 RTEFLFKSEPASWGD
+2575 G
-2590 FNRIISSS
+2590 
-2598 AGAIGDFL
+2598 
-2606 DDFNERGL
+2606 
-2614 GKARTNY
+2614 
-2621 EAMFRNSV
+2621 NS
-2629 NKKITEI
+2629 TI
-2636 ERPLDKI
+2636 ENAEKNGI
-2643 NRFIS
+2643 
-2648 ILPTSGTHGGILE
+2648 GTHGEYNL
-2661 QVVRTIRYDK
+2661 T
-2671 TPIIKVS
+2671 
-2678 VRKNEKDDTVEVSM
+2678 
-2692 EELKKISDYKPE
+2692 SDMTE
-2704 NGEVVKVNTNGIIE
+2704 N
-2718 LKQNAARNTI
+2718 L
-2728 FKNMTKEDMEKYNRR
+2728 
-2743 ETVNYIMVYNP
+2743 
-2754 TRGAVADIIESALGK
+2754 
-2769 MFDGSLSSLGLSIG
+2769 
-2783 VNRGAA
+2783 
-2789 VAYASRDRNQSYD
+2789 
-2802 FSFYSQGNIV
+2802 
-2812 GLGAFNILQNNG
+2812 
-2824 IKLGNGD
+2824 
-2831 NFKVRMYGTPVTKK
+2831 
-2845 TFEEFEPTL
+2845 
-2854 GIEVVGAAVNEPDFV
+2854 
-2869 GSNGKWKGIVGE
+2869 
-2881 RRPVLGVYPEDIAR
+2881 
-2895 LKRSWKDSKA
+2895 
-2905 IANTPVLKAILREEP
+2905 LREEHRCI
-2920 GAVLAVP
+2920 GSACGM
-2927 KLVSEE
+2927 
-2933 EKEKYKEN
+2933 YKEEQFYYRIAHN
-2941 PSEWMKK
+2941 
-2948 NGYSIPV
+2948 
-2955 TSSDLE
+2955 T
-2961 KITENYKFELK
+2961 F
-2972 DKEMTDNHIMK
+2972 
-2983 KMLNDGHG
+2983 MLNQFL
-2991 AYTYYSAI
+2991 ATPT
-2999 YAGELD
+2999 
-3005 NLLRKYEKADKDER
+3005 K
-3019 ASIERAIERKYIE
+3019 
-3032 TQEALIELYTR
+3032 TM
-3043 GPAILNDSKG
+3043 KG
-3053 LLAGLNRYNELEQDR
+3053 
-3068 VYREGKYMDKGLP
+3068 GK
-3081 SNYVTNSLNIGIR
+3081 
-3094 VGKIGAGD
+3094 
-3102 IGEYLKSLRNGVGLR
+3102 

>member
-229 GGQTYEYKT
+229 GGQTYEYRT

-392 VKTEIEGEK
+392 VKTEIEGGK

-414 IDINTSETVNREGY
+414 IDINTSETVNKEGY

-490 RTSGNVNLNGKNI
+490 RTSGNVNLNGKSI
-503 NNARGE
+503 NNAKGE

-563 NLSGTVRSDRKINL
+563 NLSGTVRSDRKINF

-596 EEVEKDREEKKEET
+596 EEVEKDREEKKEEP
-610 GKKAPEL
+610 GKKTPEL
-617 SEAGEGKEHGVNISG
+617 SEAGEG
-632 KLDNTRGVIRGRD
+632 R
-645 ITVGGDLVANEKGQ
+645 
-659 IRTSGNVNLNGKN
+659 
-672 INNARGEI
+672 
-680 TGNIGKLNAER
+680 
-691 LINDDGKLTSS
+691 
-702 KRLEGIIKETSNRNG
+702 
-717 EIYGSEGIKIIGEK
+717 
-731 LSNLSGT
+731 
-738 VRSDR
+738 
-743 KINLEV
+743 
-749 NMTDNTGGHILSD
+749 
-762 GITKEEVEKDREE
+762 
-775 KKEETGK
+775 
-782 KAPELSE
+782 
-789 AGEGKEHG
+789 
-797 VNISGKLD
+797 
-805 NTRGVIRGRD
+805 
-815 ITVGGDLVANEKG
+815 
-828 QIRTSGNVNLNGKNI
+828 
-843 NNARGEI
+843 
-850 TGNIGKLNAE
+850 
-860 RLINDDGK
+860 
-868 LTSSKRLEG
+868 
-877 IIKETS
+877 
-883 NRNGEIYGSEGIK
+883 
-896 IIGEKL
+896 
-902 SNLSGTVR
+902 
-910 SDRKINLE
+910 
-918 VNMTDNTGGHILSD
+918 
-932 GITKEEVEKDREEK
+932 
-946 KEETGKKAPELSEAG
+946 
-961 EGKEHGVNISGKLD
+961 EHGVNISGKLD

-1012 INNARGEIT
+1012 INNAKGEIT

-1130 EEVKQQDGEKD
+1130 EEVKQPDGEKD

-1148 PNAIRKVEPS
+1148 PNAVRKVEPS

-1213 DVSTVIRAGTVTV
+1213 DASTVISAGTVTV
-1226 NGKMDRSDALTLV
+1226 NGKMNRSDALTLI

-1281 NIINEGNILSGGT
+1281 NIINDGNILSGGT

-1307 TGLMSGKNVH
+1307 TGLMSGKNVQ
-1317 VDAGMIENNRGKI
+1317 VGAEMIENNRGKI

-1352 SKDEMYLKVANGRL
+1352 SKDEMYLKVANGSL
-1366 ENTGTSE
+1366 ENIGTSE

-1442 KITAAE
+1442 KIAASE
-1448 ELGIKANNVYNIGK
+1448 EIGIKANNVYNIGK

-1467 QKNELVSGAGG
+1467 QKNELVSGVGG
-1478 RIEAGKVFLEVKG
+1478 RIEAGKVFLKVKG

-1651 ESDGTAYV
+1651 ESNGTAYV

-1682 ESGNIEDRTV
+1682 ENGNIEDRTV

-1834 GNIVLNWD
+1834 GNVVLNWD

-1879 TKDRIHEVFNSH
+1879 TKDRIHEIFNSH

-1923 AGITLDSEGKLRVEG
+1923 TGITLDSEGKLRVEG

-2022 SIGSKIGAAGDIT
+2022 SIGSKIGATGDIT
-2035 LDGAHGVVVKDGEN
+2035 LDGTHGVVIKDGEN

-2223 PSTGGVSAGAGVAVS
+2223 PSTGGVSAGAGVALS

-2257 AGKDIALKSKEFETY
+2257 AGKDIVLKSKEFETY

-2427 QSGITGTESIT
+2427 QSGIIGTESIT

-2443 KLTLIGSIIANVN
+2443 KLTLIGSIIANIN

-2523 ETYGIGIEGYDKQKI
+2523 ETYGVGIEGYDKQKI

-2550 EKTPVIGVNRDITK
+2550 EKTPIIGVNRDITK

-2678 VRKNEKDDTVEVSM
+2678 VRKNEKDGTVEVSM

-2905 IANTPVLKAILREEP
+2905 IANTPVLKTILREEP

-2927 KLVSEE
+2927 KLVSDE

-2961 KITENYKFELK
+2961 KIKENYKFELK
-2972 DKEMTDNHIMK
+2972 DKEMTDNQIMK

-3019 ASIERAIERKYIE
+3019 ASIEKDIERKYIE

>member
-52 RTASGVDQIDIARPN
+52 QTASGVDQIDIARPN

-523 NDDGKLTSSKR
+523 NDDGKLTS
-534 LEGIIKETSN
+534 
-544 RNGEIYG
+544 
-551 SEGIKIIGEKLS
+551 
-563 NLSGTVRSDRKINL
+563 
-577 EVNMTDN
+577 
-584 TGGHILSDGITK
+584 
-596 EEVEKDREEKKEET
+596 
-610 GKKAPEL
+610 
-617 SEAGEGKEHGVNISG
+617 
-632 KLDNTRGVIRGRD
+632 
-645 ITVGGDLVANEKGQ
+645 
-659 IRTSGNVNLNGKN
+659 
-672 INNARGEI
+672 
-680 TGNIGKLNAER
+680 
-691 LINDDGKLTSS
+691 
-702 KRLEGIIKETSNRNG
+702 
-717 EIYGSEGIKIIGEK
+717 
-731 LSNLSGT
+731 
-738 VRSDR
+738 
-743 KINLEV
+743 
-749 NMTDNTGGHILSD
+749 
-762 GITKEEVEKDREE
+762 
-775 KKEETGK
+775 
-782 KAPELSE
+782 
-789 AGEGKEHG
+789 
-797 VNISGKLD
+797 
-805 NTRGVIRGRD
+805 
-815 ITVGGDLVANEKG
+815 
-828 QIRTSGNVNLNGKNI
+828 
-843 NNARGEI
+843 
-850 TGNIGKLNAE
+850 
-860 RLINDDGK
+860 
-868 LTSSKRLEG
+868 
-877 IIKETS
+877 
-883 NRNGEIYGSEGIK
+883 
-896 IIGEKL
+896 
-902 SNLSGTVR
+902 
-910 SDRKINLE
+910 
-918 VNMTDNTGGHILSD
+918 
-932 GITKEEVEKDREEK
+932 
-946 KEETGKKAPELSEAG
+946 
-961 EGKEHGVNISGKLD
+961 
-975 NTRGVIRG
+975 
-983 RDITV
+983 
-988 GGDLVANEKGQIRT
+988 
-1002 SGNVNLNGKS
+1002 
-1012 INNARGEIT
+1012 
-1021 GNIGKLN
+1021 
-1028 AERLINDD
+1028 
-1036 GKLTSIDKIEGEIKE
+1036 IDKIEGEIKE

-1307 TGLMSGKNVH
+1307 TGLMSGKNVQ
-1317 VDAGMIENNRGKI
+1317 VDAEMIENNRGKI

-1442 KITAAE
+1442 KIAASE
-1448 ELGIKANNVYNIGK
+1448 EIGIKANNVYNIGK

-1478 RIEAGKVFLEVKG
+1478 RIEAGKVFLKVKG

-1645 RNIGKI
+1645 RNVGKI

-2022 SIGSKIGAAGDIT
+2022 SIGSKIGATGDIT
-2035 LDGAHGVVVKDGEN
+2035 LDGTHGVVIKDGEN

-2223 PSTGGVSAGAGVAVS
+2223 PSTGGVSAGAGVALS

-2257 AGKDIALKSKEFETY
+2257 AGKDIVLKSKEFETY

-2427 QSGITGTESIT
+2427 QSGIIGTESIT

-2443 KLTLIGSIIANVN
+2443 KLTLIGSIIANIN

-2523 ETYGIGIEGYDKQKI
+2523 ETYGVGIEGYDKQKI

-2550 EKTPVIGVNRDITK
+2550 EKTPIIGVNRDITK

-2678 VRKNEKDDTVEVSM
+2678 VRKNEKDGTVEVSM

-2905 IANTPVLKAILREEP
+2905 IANTPVLKTILREEP

-2927 KLVSEE
+2927 KLVSDE

-2961 KITENYKFELK
+2961 KIKENYKFELK
-2972 DKEMTDNHIMK
+2972 DKEMTDNQIMK

-3019 ASIERAIERKYIE
+3019 ASIEKDIERKYIE

>member
-52 RTASGVDQIDIARPN
+52 QTASGVDQIDIARPN

-357 KAEGEEVNN
+357 KAEGEEVSN

-392 VKTEIEGEK
+392 VKTEIEGGK

-428 ILSDGL
+428 ILSDGI

-490 RTSGNVNLNGKNI
+490 RTSGNVNLNGKSI

-596 EEVEKDREEKKEET
+596 EEVEKDREEKKEDTE
-610 GKKAPEL
+610 KKSPEL
-617 SEAGEGKEHGVNISG
+617 SEAGEDREHGVNISG

-645 ITVGGDLVANEKGQ
+645 IAVGGDLIANEKGQ

-680 TGNIGKLNAER
+680 TGNIGKLNVER

-775 KKEETGK
+775 KKEDTEK
-782 KAPELSE
+782 KSPEMSE
-789 AGEGKEHG
+789 AGEG
-797 VNISGKLD
+797 
-805 NTRGVIRGRD
+805 R
-815 ITVGGDLVANEKG
+815 
-828 QIRTSGNVNLNGKNI
+828 
-843 NNARGEI
+843 
-850 TGNIGKLNAE
+850 
-860 RLINDDGK
+860 
-868 LTSSKRLEG
+868 
-877 IIKETS
+877 
-883 NRNGEIYGSEGIK
+883 
-896 IIGEKL
+896 
-902 SNLSGTVR
+902 
-910 SDRKINLE
+910 
-918 VNMTDNTGGHILSD
+918 
-932 GITKEEVEKDREEK
+932 
-946 KEETGKKAPELSEAG
+946 
-961 EGKEHGVNISGKLD
+961 EHGVNISGKLD

-1012 INNARGEIT
+1012 INNAKGEIT

-1057 EILGEES
+1057 EILGEEG
-1064 IKIIGEKLNNFSGV
+1064 IQIIGEKLNNFSGV

-1213 DVSTVIRAGTVTV
+1213 DASTVISAGTVTV
-1226 NGKMDRSDALTLV
+1226 NGKMNRSDALTLI

-1264 NNARNIRGEEG
+1264 NNAMNIRGEEG

-1307 TGLMSGKNVH
+1307 TGLMSGKNVQ

-1478 RIEAGKVFLEVKG
+1478 RIEAGKVFLKVKG

-1512 IDNRQVTSIS
+1512 IDNRKVTSIS

-1527 GREVTRIDTGELINT
+1527 GREVTRIDSGELINT

-1645 RNIGKI
+1645 RNVGKI

-1756 TVIEAGKDLILE
+1756 TVLEAGKDLILE

-1970 TSKKFKISGNKNGVF
+1970 TSKGIKASLNAGWNGISAGVGYQKTEDRISELTKNVISNNIQAGGDVEIRSEEGNITMGPTDGFVGGKLKLDGNDIDIIDAHSERIIDTVSKKTYIGVGVT
-1985 AGIEK
+1985 AGIPVIGAAKQLIDAGRAIGKSKHKEDYLNSGFGAFSAGMGAVSALGGNVLASSVSLNYNKSQNSYHREERMSVGSRLHVKGGVEYNGKNLHTVNLNMLNEGDTVYNITGNIIKEAGKSTVKENSDGKSFGLSVSHDTFDSAGKIQNVLKPSDRTVTASVGRGKSESQGEYYSHNQDITKGTTYYNNSPDVKIRGVDVQTGGIAGKVASLTVESVQDRTDGKSSGYNISYGIGIGEHAVMRNGTKEMADGLHTTNIGVGYSRGKHTERTTNAIGGFTAEHGVLDVIGKTVQTGSVIGGGFTLNTGTYEK
-1990 NKNTTGTESIKNVG
+1990 NDLEDVNKRKNVG
-2004 SIINSHAG
+2004 INLTFTPG
-2012 TVTVTGDHII
+2012 VT
-2022 SIGSKIGAAGDIT
+2022 DIY
-2035 LDGAHGVVVKDGEN
+2035 
-2049 LSVIREQNEKMR
+2049 R
-2061 AGAFATWNGKRL
+2061 
-2073 SASAGFE
+2073 
-2080 ATYGKNKNGRVLIT
+2080 NGRLTPDSVGGVLVGTRIDYSKDDYVAKVKAT
-2094 PEKNI
+2094 I
-2099 LVTNGN
+2099 GN
-2105 IHIKSSEG
+2105 
-2113 NVFLQ
+2113 NVNMTVAGKKADLS
-2118 GDFGAK
+2118 GVNRDTSNMVDVLKDRKINPVSIDFGTEYWAT
-2124 ENIGVLAEKGKIY
+2124 NY
-2137 VKDSKSEIHTDSESV
+2137 
-2152 NARIELAL
+2152 
-2160 GINLGG
+2160 
-2166 IKDTLNSFKNGYKA
+2166 
-2180 LKEIPNVG
+2180 
-2188 RVGSFIKDIVKGK
+2188 
-2201 SLLESLEGREK
+2201 GREK
-2212 TINAMSTLFNG
+2212 TKGDFAK
-2223 PSTGGVSAGAGVAVS
+2223 AGNKIERVVEIIKAVS
-2238 IDSAKS
+2238 E
-2244 VSDHL
+2244 
-2249 QNITTNMR
+2249 NE
-2257 AGKDIALKSKEFETY
+2257 GKDIGLYYRDRLDFE
-2272 GSFIRAE
+2272 
-2279 NDLGI
+2279 
-2284 DAEKITVQASEDSY
+2284 
-2298 SAKGKSMGANFG
+2298 
-2310 ITFMGAEAVS
+2310 
-2320 AGMNYGEM
+2320 
-2328 KAEGTTYNNS
+2328 
-2338 QIQAG
+2338 
-2343 NRLTVTSDSMKI
+2343 
-2355 RGGKLQGRHTDVDV
+2355 
-2369 KGDLLV
+2369 
-2375 ESLQDR
+2375 
-2381 EKMKQVGVNAGYSYR
+2381 
-2396 YGKSG
+2396 
-2401 DGSSDGRS
+2401 
-2409 SGNIGG
+2409 
-2415 NYAERDRLWVKE
+2415 AERDRKERSGELETILIDRDKALEIAERAAGRKIDDLQIISTKDPNIKEIVGADAIAGRAYHVGNGKIVIVADNIGDYAKAMGTIAEEGRHIYHRNNNGLEDSEDYASFYGRQFERYYDRNFGNNDVAFITERLKYTKE
-2427 QSGITGTESIT
+2427 QLGNDWENDGFYLGANFLIGAGIKGGSAAGIYLINTGKGIDLGSGITGSVGGSISADISAGIDYVYFPFATSKNDVSGNYESLSLSLT
-2438 VKTGG
+2438 VKPGVGG
-2443 KLTLIGSIIANVN
+2443 SVGVVLYIPSRAINKTNITTLKGLGIGLSASVGAGISSPINIGGFYTAGVSGWKSIR
-2456 GDKKDG
+2456 G
-2462 GNLTLS
+2462 LE
-2468 YGELESSDLHNYD
+2468 GEI
-2481 KMVNISGNIE
+2481 ISGIL
-2491 VSQRSKDNN
+2491 
-2500 TNIVLNKNR
+2500 TTLR
-2509 KRNEDVIEVPNRTD
+2509 KGNDFGR
-2523 ETYGIGIEGYDKQKI
+2523 I
-2538 TRSTIGNGTING
+2538 TLVV
-2550 EKTPVIGVNRDITK
+2550 EKYIK
-2564 ADGMLKDIGVK
+2564 
-2575 RTEFLFKSEPASWGD
+2575 
-2590 FNRIISSS
+2590 
-2598 AGAIGDFL
+2598 
-2606 DDFNERGL
+2606 
-2614 GKARTNY
+2614 NY
-2621 EAMFRNSV
+2621 E
-2629 NKKITEI
+2629 KE
-2636 ERPLDKI
+2636 
-2643 NRFIS
+2643 
-2648 ILPTSGTHGGILE
+2648 
-2661 QVVRTIRYDK
+2661 
-2671 TPIIKVS
+2671 IIK
-2678 VRKNEKDDTVEVSM
+2678 K
-2692 EELKKISDYKPE
+2692 
-2704 NGEVVKVNTNGIIE
+2704 
-2718 LKQNAARNTI
+2718 
-2728 FKNMTKEDMEKYNRR
+2728 
-2743 ETVNYIMVYNP
+2743 
-2754 TRGAVADIIESALGK
+2754 
-2769 MFDGSLSSLGLSIG
+2769 
-2783 VNRGAA
+2783 
-2789 VAYASRDRNQSYD
+2789 
-2802 FSFYSQGNIV
+2802 
-2812 GLGAFNILQNNG
+2812 
-2824 IKLGNGD
+2824 
-2831 NFKVRMYGTPVTKK
+2831 
-2845 TFEEFEPTL
+2845 
-2854 GIEVVGAAVNEPDFV
+2854 
-2869 GSNGKWKGIVGE
+2869 
-2881 RRPVLGVYPEDIAR
+2881 
-2895 LKRSWKDSKA
+2895 
-2905 IANTPVLKAILREEP
+2905 LRE
-2920 GAVLAVP
+2920 
-2927 KLVSEE
+2927 
-2933 EKEKYKEN
+2933 
-2941 PSEWMKK
+2941 KK
-2948 NGYSIPV
+2948 
-2955 TSSDLE
+2955 
-2961 KITENYKFELK
+2961 K
-2972 DKEMTDNHIMK
+2972 
-2983 KMLNDGHG
+2983 
-2991 AYTYYSAI
+2991 
-2999 YAGELD
+2999 
-3005 NLLRKYEKADKDER
+3005 
-3019 ASIERAIERKYIE
+3019 
-3032 TQEALIELYTR
+3032 
-3043 GPAILNDSKG
+3043 
-3053 LLAGLNRYNELEQDR
+3053 
-3068 VYREGKYMDKGLP
+3068 
-3081 SNYVTNSLNIGIR
+3081 
-3094 VGKIGAGD
+3094 
-3102 IGEYLKSLRNGVGLR
+3102 

>member
-140 RADIVIAN
+140 RADVVIAN

-229 GGQTYEYKT
+229 GGQTYEYRT

-392 VKTEIEGEK
+392 VKTEIEGGK

-414 IDINTSETVNREGY
+414 IDINTSETVNKEGY

-481 LVANEKGQI
+481 LVSNEKGQI
-490 RTSGNVNLNGKNI
+490 RTSGNVNLNGKSI
-503 NNARGE
+503 NNAKGE

-523 NDDGKLTSSKR
+523 NDDGKLTSSKK

-596 EEVEKDREEKKEET
+596 EEVEKDREEKKEEP
-610 GKKAPEL
+610 GKKSPEL
-617 SEAGEGKEHGVNISG
+617 SEAGEGREHGVNISG

-645 ITVGGDLVANEKGQ
+645 ITVGGDLV
-659 IRTSGNVNLNGKN
+659 S
-672 INNARGEI
+672 
-680 TGNIGKLNAER
+680 
-691 LINDDGKLTSS
+691 
-702 KRLEGIIKETSNRNG
+702 
-717 EIYGSEGIKIIGEK
+717 
-731 LSNLSGT
+731 
-738 VRSDR
+738 
-743 KINLEV
+743 
-749 NMTDNTGGHILSD
+749 
-762 GITKEEVEKDREE
+762 
-775 KKEETGK
+775 
-782 KAPELSE
+782 
-789 AGEGKEHG
+789 
-797 VNISGKLD
+797 
-805 NTRGVIRGRD
+805 
-815 ITVGGDLVANEKG
+815 
-828 QIRTSGNVNLNGKNI
+828 
-843 NNARGEI
+843 
-850 TGNIGKLNAE
+850 
-860 RLINDDGK
+860 
-868 LTSSKRLEG
+868 
-877 IIKETS
+877 
-883 NRNGEIYGSEGIK
+883 
-896 IIGEKL
+896 
-902 SNLSGTVR
+902 
-910 SDRKINLE
+910 
-918 VNMTDNTGGHILSD
+918 
-932 GITKEEVEKDREEK
+932 
-946 KEETGKKAPELSEAG
+946 
-961 EGKEHGVNISGKLD
+961 
-975 NTRGVIRG
+975 
-983 RDITV
+983 
-988 GGDLVANEKGQIRT
+988 NEKGQIRT

-1111 WAVQKIAEKS
+1111 WAVQKIAEKA
-1121 EKSEEKPSS
+1121 EKAEEKPSS
-1130 EEVKQQDGEKD
+1130 EEVKQPDGEKD
-1141 RKYASAG
+1141 RKNASAG

-1176 TYIKTSDISN
+1176 TYIKTSYISN

-1213 DVSTVIRAGTVTV
+1213 DASTVISAGTVTV
-1226 NGKMDRSDALTLV
+1226 NGKMNRSDALTLI

-1264 NNARNIRGEEG
+1264 NNAMNIRGEEG

-1294 LLVNARGKVYNSA
+1294 VLINARGKVYNGA
-1307 TGLMSGKNVH
+1307 TGLMSGKNVQ

-1366 ENTGTSE
+1366 ENIGTSE
-1373 ILIDYVKKQTGTQP
+1373 ILIDYVKKQTGIQP

-1405 VQEQER
+1405 AQEQER

-1420 VIRSGKNLY
+1420 IIRSGKNLY

-1442 KITAAE
+1442 KIAASE

-1467 QKNELVSGAGG
+1467 QKNELVSGAGE
-1478 RIEAGKVFLEVKG
+1478 RIEAGKVFLKVKG
-1491 KVVNGTEDYLTGAY
+1491 KVVKGTEDYLTGAY

-1512 IDNRQVTSIS
+1512 VDNRQVTSIS
-1522 PSEIK
+1522 SSEIK

-1554 TERNLTNASIGNAI
+1554 TERNLTNASIGNAM

-1645 RNIGKI
+1645 RNVGKI

-1659 KAKNEVINIAGNI
+1659 RAKNEVINIAGNI

-1816 NSWYVDNEY
+1816 NSWCVDNEY

-1834 GNIVLNWD
+1834 GNVVLNWD

-1848 GANKGIFA
+1848 GSE
-1856 QGVNF
+1856 Q
-1861 NAKGQ
+1861 
-1866 VGAYSDGNIYVQG
+1866 GNIC
-1879 TKDRIHEVFNSH
+1879 
-1891 TVKRFG
+1891 
-1897 GVKYGSKHDYV
+1897 
-1908 NSKIERYRHTQLYGE
+1908 
-1923 AGITLDSEGKLRVEG
+1923 
-1938 ADVQS
+1938 
-1943 YGNVLLRGKQGVEIL
+1943 
-1958 PGEEINSRYEEH
+1958 P
-1970 TSKKFKISGNKNGVF
+1970 
-1985 AGIEK
+1985 
-1990 NKNTTGTESIKNVG
+1990 
-2004 SIINSHAG
+2004 
-2012 TVTVTGDHII
+2012 
-2022 SIGSKIGAAGDIT
+2022 
-2035 LDGAHGVVVKDGEN
+2035 
-2049 LSVIREQNEKMR
+2049 
-2061 AGAFATWNGKRL
+2061 
-2073 SASAGFE
+2073 
-2080 ATYGKNKNGRVLIT
+2080 
-2094 PEKNI
+2094 
-2099 LVTNGN
+2099 
-2105 IHIKSSEG
+2105 
-2113 NVFLQ
+2113 
-2118 GDFGAK
+2118 
-2124 ENIGVLAEKGKIY
+2124 
-2137 VKDSKSEIHTDSESV
+2137 
-2152 NARIELAL
+2152 
-2160 GINLGG
+2160 
-2166 IKDTLNSFKNGYKA
+2166 
-2180 LKEIPNVG
+2180 
-2188 RVGSFIKDIVKGK
+2188 
-2201 SLLESLEGREK
+2201 
-2212 TINAMSTLFNG
+2212 
-2223 PSTGGVSAGAGVAVS
+2223 
-2238 IDSAKS
+2238 
-2244 VSDHL
+2244 
-2249 QNITTNMR
+2249 
-2257 AGKDIALKSKEFETY
+2257 
-2272 GSFIRAE
+2272 
-2279 NDLGI
+2279 
-2284 DAEKITVQASEDSY
+2284 
-2298 SAKGKSMGANFG
+2298 
-2310 ITFMGAEAVS
+2310 
-2320 AGMNYGEM
+2320 
-2328 KAEGTTYNNS
+2328 
-2338 QIQAG
+2338 
-2343 NRLTVTSDSMKI
+2343 
-2355 RGGKLQGRHTDVDV
+2355 GGKL
-2369 KGDLLV
+2369 
-2375 ESLQDR
+2375 
-2381 EKMKQVGVNAGYSYR
+2381 
-2396 YGKSG
+2396 
-2401 DGSSDGRS
+2401 
-2409 SGNIGG
+2409 
-2415 NYAERDRLWVKE
+2415 
-2427 QSGITGTESIT
+2427 
-2438 VKTGG
+2438 
-2443 KLTLIGSIIANVN
+2443 
-2456 GDKKDG
+2456 
-2462 GNLTLS
+2462 
-2468 YGELESSDLHNYD
+2468 
-2481 KMVNISGNIE
+2481 
-2491 VSQRSKDNN
+2491 
-2500 TNIVLNKNR
+2500 
-2509 KRNEDVIEVPNRTD
+2509 
-2523 ETYGIGIEGYDKQKI
+2523 
-2538 TRSTIGNGTING
+2538 
-2550 EKTPVIGVNRDITK
+2550 
-2564 ADGMLKDIGVK
+2564 
-2575 RTEFLFKSEPASWGD
+2575 
-2590 FNRIISSS
+2590 
-2598 AGAIGDFL
+2598 
-2606 DDFNERGL
+2606 
-2614 GKARTNY
+2614 
-2621 EAMFRNSV
+2621 
-2629 NKKITEI
+2629 
-2636 ERPLDKI
+2636 
-2643 NRFIS
+2643 
-2648 ILPTSGTHGGILE
+2648 
-2661 QVVRTIRYDK
+2661 
-2671 TPIIKVS
+2671 
-2678 VRKNEKDDTVEVSM
+2678 
-2692 EELKKISDYKPE
+2692 
-2704 NGEVVKVNTNGIIE
+2704 
-2718 LKQNAARNTI
+2718 
-2728 FKNMTKEDMEKYNRR
+2728 
-2743 ETVNYIMVYNP
+2743 
-2754 TRGAVADIIESALGK
+2754 
-2769 MFDGSLSSLGLSIG
+2769 
-2783 VNRGAA
+2783 
-2789 VAYASRDRNQSYD
+2789 
-2802 FSFYSQGNIV
+2802 
-2812 GLGAFNILQNNG
+2812 
-2824 IKLGNGD
+2824 
-2831 NFKVRMYGTPVTKK
+2831 
-2845 TFEEFEPTL
+2845 
-2854 GIEVVGAAVNEPDFV
+2854 
-2869 GSNGKWKGIVGE
+2869 
-2881 RRPVLGVYPEDIAR
+2881 
-2895 LKRSWKDSKA
+2895 
-2905 IANTPVLKAILREEP
+2905 
-2920 GAVLAVP
+2920 
-2927 KLVSEE
+2927 
-2933 EKEKYKEN
+2933 
-2941 PSEWMKK
+2941 
-2948 NGYSIPV
+2948 
-2955 TSSDLE
+2955 
-2961 KITENYKFELK
+2961 
-2972 DKEMTDNHIMK
+2972 
-2983 KMLNDGHG
+2983 
-2991 AYTYYSAI
+2991 
-2999 YAGELD
+2999 
-3005 NLLRKYEKADKDER
+3005 
-3019 ASIERAIERKYIE
+3019 
-3032 TQEALIELYTR
+3032 
-3043 GPAILNDSKG
+3043 
-3053 LLAGLNRYNELEQDR
+3053 
-3068 VYREGKYMDKGLP
+3068 
-3081 SNYVTNSLNIGIR
+3081 
-3094 VGKIGAGD
+3094 
-3102 IGEYLKSLRNGVGLR
+3102 

>member
-52 RTASGVDQIDIARPN
+52 QTASGVDQIDIARPN

-229 GGQTYEYKT
+229 GGQTYEYRT

-357 KAEGEEVNN
+357 KAEGEEVSN

-401 LDNSRGTLKSDGK
+401 LDNSRGTLKSVGK

-490 RTSGNVNLNGKNI
+490 RTSGNVNLNGKSI

-610 GKKAPEL
+610 GKKSPEL
-617 SEAGEGKEHGVNISG
+617 SEAGE
-632 KLDNTRGVIRGRD
+632 
-645 ITVGGDLVANEKGQ
+645 
-659 IRTSGNVNLNGKN
+659 
-672 INNARGEI
+672 
-680 TGNIGKLNAER
+680 
-691 LINDDGKLTSS
+691 
-702 KRLEGIIKETSNRNG
+702 
-717 EIYGSEGIKIIGEK
+717 
-731 LSNLSGT
+731 
-738 VRSDR
+738 DR
-743 KINLEV
+743 
-749 NMTDNTGGHILSD
+749 
-762 GITKEEVEKDREE
+762 
-775 KKEETGK
+775 
-782 KAPELSE
+782 
-789 AGEGKEHG
+789 
-797 VNISGKLD
+797 
-805 NTRGVIRGRD
+805 
-815 ITVGGDLVANEKG
+815 
-828 QIRTSGNVNLNGKNI
+828 
-843 NNARGEI
+843 
-850 TGNIGKLNAE
+850 
-860 RLINDDGK
+860 
-868 LTSSKRLEG
+868 
-877 IIKETS
+877 
-883 NRNGEIYGSEGIK
+883 
-896 IIGEKL
+896 
-902 SNLSGTVR
+902 
-910 SDRKINLE
+910 
-918 VNMTDNTGGHILSD
+918 
-932 GITKEEVEKDREEK
+932 
-946 KEETGKKAPELSEAG
+946 
-961 EGKEHGVNISGKLD
+961 EHGVNISGKLD

-1012 INNARGEIT
+1012 INNAKGEIT

-1111 WAVQKIAEKS
+1111 WAVQKIAEKA
-1121 EKSEEKPSS
+1121 EEKPSS

-1186 SDGKV
+1186 SGGKI

-1213 DVSTVIRAGTVTV
+1213 DASTVIRAGTVTV
-1226 NGKMDRSDALTLV
+1226 NGKMNRSDALTLV

-1281 NIINEGNILSGGT
+1281 NIINDGNILSGGT

-1307 TGLMSGKNVH
+1307 IGLMSGKNVQ
-1317 VDAGMIENNRGKI
+1317 VDAEMIENNRGKI

-1448 ELGIKANNVYNIGK
+1448 EIGIKANNVYNIGK

-1478 RIEAGKVFLEVKG
+1478 RIEAGKVFLKVKG
-1491 KVVNGTEDYLTGAY
+1491 KVVNGTEDYLTGVY

-1588 AEIRGNEVTQV
+1588 AEIRGDEVTQV

-1682 ESGNIEDRTV
+1682 ENGNIEDRTV

-1879 TKDRIHEVFNSH
+1879 TKDRIHEIFNSH

-1923 AGITLDSEGKLRVEG
+1923 AGITLDSEGKLKVEG

-1970 TSKKFKISGNKNGVF
+1970 TSKGIKASLNAGWNGISAGVGYQKTEDRISELTKNVISNNIQAGGDVEIRSEEGNITMGPTDGFVGGKLKLDGNDIDIIDAHSERIIDTVSKKTYIGVGVT
-1985 AGIEK
+1985 AGIP
-1990 NKNTTGTESIKNVG
+1990 V
-2004 SIINSHAG
+2004 
-2012 TVTVTGDHII
+2012 
-2022 SIGSKIGAAGDIT
+2022 IGAAKQLIDAG
-2035 LDGAHGVVVKDGEN
+2035 
-2049 LSVIREQNEKMR
+2049 R
-2061 AGAFATWNGKRL
+2061 AIGK
-2073 SASAGFE
+2073 S
-2080 ATYGKNKNGRVLIT
+2080 K
-2094 PEKNI
+2094 
-2099 LVTNGN
+2099 
-2105 IHIKSSEG
+2105 H
-2113 NVFLQ
+2113 
-2118 GDFGAK
+2118 K
-2124 ENIGVLAEKGKIY
+2124 EDY
-2137 VKDSKSEIHTDSESV
+2137 
-2152 NARIELAL
+2152 
-2160 GINLGG
+2160 
-2166 IKDTLNSFKNGYKA
+2166 LNSGF
-2180 LKEIPNVG
+2180 
-2188 RVGSFIKDIVKGK
+2188 
-2201 SLLESLEGREK
+2201 
-2212 TINAMSTLFNG
+2212 
-2223 PSTGGVSAGAGVAVS
+2223 
-2238 IDSAKS
+2238 
-2244 VSDHL
+2244 
-2249 QNITTNMR
+2249 
-2257 AGKDIALKSKEFETY
+2257 
-2272 GSFIRAE
+2272 
-2279 NDLGI
+2279 
-2284 DAEKITVQASEDSY
+2284 
-2298 SAKGKSMGANFG
+2298 
-2310 ITFMGAEAVS
+2310 
-2320 AGMNYGEM
+2320 
-2328 KAEGTTYNNS
+2328 
-2338 QIQAG
+2338 
-2343 NRLTVTSDSMKI
+2343 
-2355 RGGKLQGRHTDVDV
+2355 
-2369 KGDLLV
+2369 
-2375 ESLQDR
+2375 
-2381 EKMKQVGVNAGYSYR
+2381 
-2396 YGKSG
+2396 
-2401 DGSSDGRS
+2401 
-2409 SGNIGG
+2409 
-2415 NYAERDRLWVKE
+2415 
-2427 QSGITGTESIT
+2427 
-2438 VKTGG
+2438 
-2443 KLTLIGSIIANVN
+2443 
-2456 GDKKDG
+2456 
-2462 GNLTLS
+2462 
-2468 YGELESSDLHNYD
+2468 
-2481 KMVNISGNIE
+2481 
-2491 VSQRSKDNN
+2491 
-2500 TNIVLNKNR
+2500 
-2509 KRNEDVIEVPNRTD
+2509 
-2523 ETYGIGIEGYDKQKI
+2523 
-2538 TRSTIGNGTING
+2538 
-2550 EKTPVIGVNRDITK
+2550 
-2564 ADGMLKDIGVK
+2564 
-2575 RTEFLFKSEPASWGD
+2575 
-2590 FNRIISSS
+2590 
-2598 AGAIGDFL
+2598 
-2606 DDFNERGL
+2606 
-2614 GKARTNY
+2614 
-2621 EAMFRNSV
+2621 
-2629 NKKITEI
+2629 
-2636 ERPLDKI
+2636 
-2643 NRFIS
+2643 
-2648 ILPTSGTHGGILE
+2648 
-2661 QVVRTIRYDK
+2661 
-2671 TPIIKVS
+2671 
-2678 VRKNEKDDTVEVSM
+2678 
-2692 EELKKISDYKPE
+2692 
-2704 NGEVVKVNTNGIIE
+2704 
-2718 LKQNAARNTI
+2718 
-2728 FKNMTKEDMEKYNRR
+2728 
-2743 ETVNYIMVYNP
+2743 
-2754 TRGAVADIIESALGK
+2754 
-2769 MFDGSLSSLGLSIG
+2769 
-2783 VNRGAA
+2783 
-2789 VAYASRDRNQSYD
+2789 
-2802 FSFYSQGNIV
+2802 
-2812 GLGAFNILQNNG
+2812 GAFNAG
-2824 IKLGNGD
+2824 
-2831 NFKVRMYGTPVTKK
+2831 M
-2845 TFEEFEPTL
+2845 
-2854 GIEVVGAAVNEPDFV
+2854 GAA
-2869 GSNGKWKGIVGE
+2869 
-2881 RRPVLGVYPEDIAR
+2881 
-2895 LKRSWKDSKA
+2895 
-2905 IANTPVLKAILREEP
+2905 
-2920 GAVLAVP
+2920 
-2927 KLVSEE
+2927 
-2933 EKEKYKEN
+2933 
-2941 PSEWMKK
+2941 
-2948 NGYSIPV
+2948 
-2955 TSSDLE
+2955 
-2961 KITENYKFELK
+2961 
-2972 DKEMTDNHIMK
+2972 
-2983 KMLNDGHG
+2983 
-2991 AYTYYSAI
+2991 
-2999 YAGELD
+2999 
-3005 NLLRKYEKADKDER
+3005 
-3019 ASIERAIERKYIE
+3019 
-3032 TQEALIELYTR
+3032 
-3043 GPAILNDSKG
+3043 
-3053 LLAGLNRYNELEQDR
+3053 
-3068 VYREGKYMDKGLP
+3068 
-3081 SNYVTNSLNIGIR
+3081 
-3094 VGKIGAGD
+3094 
-3102 IGEYLKSLRNGVGLR
+3102 

>member
-52 RTASGVDQIDIARPN
+52 QTASGVDQIDIARPN

-357 KAEGEEVNN
+357 KAEGEEVSN

-490 RTSGNVNLNGKNI
+490 RTSGNVSLNGKSI
-503 NNARGE
+503 NNAGGE

-523 NDDGKLTSSKR
+523 NDDGKLTSSKK

-563 NLSGTVRSDRKINL
+563 NLSGTVRSDKKINL

-596 EEVEKDREEKKEET
+596 EDIEREKEEKKEEP
-610 GKKAPEL
+610 GKKSPE
-617 SEAGEGKEHGVNISG
+617 
-632 KLDNTRGVIRGRD
+632 
-645 ITVGGDLVANEKGQ
+645 
-659 IRTSGNVNLNGKN
+659 
-672 INNARGEI
+672 
-680 TGNIGKLNAER
+680 
-691 LINDDGKLTSS
+691 
-702 KRLEGIIKETSNRNG
+702 
-717 EIYGSEGIKIIGEK
+717 
-731 LSNLSGT
+731 
-738 VRSDR
+738 
-743 KINLEV
+743 
-749 NMTDNTGGHILSD
+749 M
-762 GITKEEVEKDREE
+762 
-775 KKEETGK
+775 
-782 KAPELSE
+782 
-789 AGEGKEHG
+789 
-797 VNISGKLD
+797 
-805 NTRGVIRGRD
+805 
-815 ITVGGDLVANEKG
+815 
-828 QIRTSGNVNLNGKNI
+828 
-843 NNARGEI
+843 
-850 TGNIGKLNAE
+850 
-860 RLINDDGK
+860 
-868 LTSSKRLEG
+868 
-877 IIKETS
+877 
-883 NRNGEIYGSEGIK
+883 
-896 IIGEKL
+896 
-902 SNLSGTVR
+902 
-910 SDRKINLE
+910 
-918 VNMTDNTGGHILSD
+918 
-932 GITKEEVEKDREEK
+932 
-946 KEETGKKAPELSEAG
+946 SEAG

-1012 INNARGEIT
+1012 INNAKGEIT

-1036 GKLTSIDKIEGEIKE
+1036 GKLTSIDRIEGKIKE

-1186 SDGKV
+1186 SGGKV

-1213 DVSTVIRAGTVTV
+1213 DASTVISAGTVTV
-1226 NGKMDRSDALTLV
+1226 NGKMNRSDALTLI

-1281 NIINEGNILSGGT
+1281 NIINDGNILSGGT

-1307 TGLMSGKNVH
+1307 TGLMSGKNVQ
-1317 VDAGMIENNRGKI
+1317 VDAEMIENNRGKI

-1366 ENTGTSE
+1366 ENIGTSE

-1442 KITAAE
+1442 KITAGE

-1478 RIEAGKVFLEVKG
+1478 RIEAGKVFLKVKG

-1512 IDNRQVTSIS
+1512 VDNRQVTSIS

-1554 TERNLTNASIGNAI
+1554 TERNLTNASIGNAM
-1568 AVIDGKEVLVDG
+1568 AVINGKEVLVDG

-1624 RVPSFFRVFRN
+1624 RVPLFFRVFRN

-1659 KAKNEVINIAGNI
+1659 RAKNEVINIAGNI

-1842 INGKKR
+1842 ISGKKR

-1879 TKDRIHEVFNSH
+1879 TKDRIHEIFNSH

-1908 NSKIERYRHTQLYGE
+1908 NSKAERYRHTQLYGE

-1970 TSKKFKISGNKNGVF
+1970 TSKGIKASLNAGWNGISAGVGYQKTEDRISELTKNVISNNIQAGGDVEIRSEEGNITMGPTDGFVGGKLKLDGNDIDIIDAHSERIIDTVSKKTYIGVGVT
-1985 AGIEK
+1985 AGIP
-1990 NKNTTGTESIKNVG
+1990 V
-2004 SIINSHAG
+2004 
-2012 TVTVTGDHII
+2012 
-2022 SIGSKIGAAGDIT
+2022 IGAAKQLIDAGRAIGKSKHKEDYLNSGFGAFNAGMGAMNAFGNLFTSPLATSASLNYSKSQDSYHREERISVGSRLHVKGGVEYNGKNLHTINLNMLNEGDTVYNIT
-2035 LDGAHGVVVKDGEN
+2035 GN
-2049 LSVIREQNEKMR
+2049 IIRE
-2061 AGAFATWNGKRL
+2061 AGKSTIKESTGSRGYGLSLAKGSDGMNPFKGNGTTVT
-2073 SASAGFE
+2073 ASTSGSK
-2080 ATYGKNKNGRVLIT
+2080 GK
-2094 PEKNI
+2094 
-2099 LVTNGN
+2099 
-2105 IHIKSSEG
+2105 SEG
-2113 NVFLQ
+2113 VYYTNPKDETKGNSHYNVG
-2118 GDFGAK
+2118 GD
-2124 ENIGVLAEKGKIY
+2124 
-2137 VKDSKSEIHTDSESV
+2137 VKDSGVDIKTGSISGKIEGNHT
-2152 NARIELAL
+2152 
-2160 GINLGG
+2160 
-2166 IKDTLNSFKNGYKA
+2166 
-2180 LKEIPNVG
+2180 
-2188 RVGSFIKDIVKGK
+2188 
-2201 SLLESLEGREK
+2201 
-2212 TINAMSTLFNG
+2212 
-2223 PSTGGVSAGAGVAVS
+2223 
-2238 IDSAKS
+2238 
-2244 VSDHL
+2244 
-2249 QNITTNMR
+2249 
-2257 AGKDIALKSKEFETY
+2257 
-2272 GSFIRAE
+2272 
-2279 NDLGI
+2279 
-2284 DAEKITVQASEDSY
+2284 
-2298 SAKGKSMGANFG
+2298 
-2310 ITFMGAEAVS
+2310 
-2320 AGMNYGEM
+2320 
-2328 KAEGTTYNNS
+2328 
-2338 QIQAG
+2338 
-2343 NRLTVTSDSMKI
+2343 
-2355 RGGKLQGRHTDVDV
+2355 
-2369 KGDLLV
+2369 V
-2375 ESLQDR
+2375 ESLQDTFDSRNRGYSISTGIGINSTKGNKGTTYNTNIQSVSAGYSQGKTVQRITR
-2381 EKMKQVGVNAGYSYR
+2381 EVSEFTAGSGMLEVKGETRQTGSLIDGGFTLNTGGYSKEDLHDVNKTRNVGVNVTVYPNTVYSKR
-2396 YGKSG
+2396 DKNG
-2401 DGSSDGRS
+2401 
-2409 SGNIGG
+2409 
-2415 NYAERDRLWVKE
+2415 ERVY
-2427 QSGITGTESIT
+2427 
-2438 VKTGG
+2438 
-2443 KLTLIGSIIANVN
+2443 VN
-2456 GDKKDG
+2456 GQNPKEKG
-2462 GNLTLS
+2462 
-2468 YGELESSDLHNYD
+2468 
-2481 KMVNISGNIE
+2481 VAI
-2491 VSQRSKDNN
+2491 
-2500 TNIVLNKNR
+2500 
-2509 KRNEDVIEVPNRTD
+2509 
-2523 ETYGIGIEGYDKQKI
+2523 GIGISYTDIDKKRDVAA
-2538 TRSTIGNGTING
+2538 TVGNGVNINHD
-2550 EKTPVIGVNRDITK
+2550 ISGVNRDPNKQKTEFEGREITGVDVNLGTEYWLTAAGRGKTRDIIENSVRSTQGIINVVTKKSESGEYNLIKNIISESVVQKMERLGFIDVKGKTGEQIQREVEARFGGLTKKGIKVRFYGTEDMDLSGITK
-2564 ADGMLKDIGVK
+2564 EQINRLMADGFATTGDGYIWINKERLTNDTIDLNKLIQHELTHQILGEDSEYQARYVEGVYGNFLQGIKDSGYLTDGEIVD
-2575 RTEFLFKSEPASWGD
+2575 LMKSSMTDGD
-2590 FNRIISSS
+2590 RAKLN
-2598 AGAIGDFL
+2598 GYGLGDMQDRLFL
-2606 DDFNERGL
+2606 DSELTIEERNAIL
-2614 GKARTNY
+2614 LELQEITNY
-2621 EAMFRNSV
+2621 KLKQEKTKVCEDNKCGYEVVYEKNS
-2629 NKKITEI
+2629 KDSK
-2636 ERPLDKI
+2636 
-2643 NRFIS
+2643 
-2648 ILPTSGTHGGILE
+2648 
-2661 QVVRTIRYDK
+2661 
-2671 TPIIKVS
+2671 IKV
-2678 VRKNEKDDTVEVSM
+2678 VITGEKDAKGNYIKDEKNNIKRKIVLETEENRANEYKKGNKLISDLIEKTEKKVFITNEKDNEREKKWASEDGSSQYGNVVKINMKDNVKTQVWDEENKRPLFEKDSTYITRRITIPKFVELAH
-2692 EELKKISDYKPE
+2692 ELIHEHHWLFPNYSVFYKDYRANTYYEIYKKYPKHYIFISDEDTQESFSTDSNNNSLGGYDAE
-2704 NGEVVKVNTNGIIE
+2704 EII
-2718 LKQNAARNTI
+2718 TI
-2728 FKNMTKEDMEKYNRR
+2728 GVGNSTKENAK
-2743 ETVNYIMVYNP
+2743 I
-2754 TRGAVADIIESALGK
+2754 
-2769 MFDGSLSSLGLSIG
+2769 
-2783 VNRGAA
+2783 
-2789 VAYASRDRNQSYD
+2789 
-2802 FSFYSQGNIV
+2802 
-2812 GLGAFNILQNNG
+2812 NG
-2824 IKLGNGD
+2824 IK
-2831 NFKVRMYGTPVTKK
+2831 
-2845 TFEEFEPTL
+2845 
-2854 GIEVVGAAVNEPDFV
+2854 AH
-2869 GSNGKWKGIVGE
+2869 GE
-2881 RRPVLGVYPEDIAR
+2881 YNL
-2895 LKRSWKDSKA
+2895 DS
-2905 IANTPVLKAILREEP
+2905 
-2920 GAVLAVP
+2920 
-2927 KLVSEE
+2927 
-2933 EKEKYKEN
+2933 
-2941 PSEWMKK
+2941 
-2948 NGYSIPV
+2948 
-2955 TSSDLE
+2955 D
-2961 KITENYKFELK
+2961 ITEN
-2972 DKEMTDNHIMK
+2972 DI
-2983 KMLNDGHG
+2983 
-2991 AYTYYSAI
+2991 
-2999 YAGELD
+2999 
-3005 NLLRKYEKADKDER
+3005 R
-3019 ASIERAIERKYIE
+3019 AEHRC
-3032 TQEALIELYTR
+3032 
-3043 GPAILNDSKG
+3043 
-3053 LLAGLNRYNELEQDR
+3053 
-3068 VYREGKYMDKGLP
+3068 
-3081 SNYVTNSLNIGIR
+3081 IGISCENLYPEYSFNYRIVHNMFIPKIPSEEIKKREER
-3094 VGKIGAGD
+3094 VKKLRLEEGGK
-3102 IGEYLKSLRNGVGLR
+3102 K

>member
-1 MEFKNIGKHMSEYFR
+1 MGFKNIGKYILEYFR

-325 KQVTVRAKKTEI
+325 KQVAVRAKKTEI

-490 RTSGNVNLNGKNI
+490 RTSGNVNLNGKSI

-596 EEVEKDREEKKEET
+596 EEVEKDREEKKEEP
-610 GKKAPEL
+610 GKKAPEM
-617 SEAGEGKEHGVNISG
+617 SEAGEGREHGVNISG

-659 IRTSGNVNLNGKN
+659 IRTSGNVNLNGKS

-702 KRLEGIIKETSNRNG
+702 KRLEGIIKKTSNRNG

-738 VRSDR
+738 IRSDR

-749 NMTDNTGGHILSD
+749 NMTDNTGGHVLSD
-762 GITKEEVEKDREE
+762 GITKEDVEKDREE
-775 KKEETGK
+775 KKEDTEK
-782 KAPELSE
+782 KSPEMSE
-789 AGEGKEHG
+789 AGEGREHG
-797 VNISGKLD
+797 VNISGNLD

-815 ITVGGDLVANEKG
+815 ITVGGDLV
-828 QIRTSGNVNLNGKNI
+828 S
-843 NNARGEI
+843 
-850 TGNIGKLNAE
+850 
-860 RLINDDGK
+860 
-868 LTSSKRLEG
+868 
-877 IIKETS
+877 
-883 NRNGEIYGSEGIK
+883 
-896 IIGEKL
+896 
-902 SNLSGTVR
+902 
-910 SDRKINLE
+910 
-918 VNMTDNTGGHILSD
+918 
-932 GITKEEVEKDREEK
+932 
-946 KEETGKKAPELSEAG
+946 
-961 EGKEHGVNISGKLD
+961 
-975 NTRGVIRG
+975 
-983 RDITV
+983 
-988 GGDLVANEKGQIRT
+988 NEKGQIRT

-1213 DVSTVIRAGTVTV
+1213 DASTVIRAGTVTV

-1264 NNARNIRGEEG
+1264 NNAMNIRGEEG

-1281 NIINEGNILSGGT
+1281 NIINDGNILSGGT
-1294 LLVNARGKVYNSA
+1294 LLVNARGKVHNSA
-1307 TGLMSGKNVH
+1307 TGLMSGKNVQ
-1317 VDAGMIENNRGKI
+1317 VDAKMIENNRGKI

-1366 ENTGTSE
+1366 ENIGTSE

-1420 VIRSGKNLY
+1420 IIRSGKNLY

-1436 INSDGG
+1436 VNSDGG
-1442 KITAAE
+1442 KIAAGE

-1478 RIEAGKVFLEVKG
+1478 RIEAGKVFLKVKG

-1527 GREVTRIDTGELINT
+1527 GREVTRIDAGELINT

-1554 TERNLTNASIGNAI
+1554 TERNLTNASIGNAM

-1645 RNIGKI
+1645 RNVGKI

-1659 KAKNEVINIAGNI
+1659 RAKNEVINIAGNI

-1842 INGKKR
+1842 ISGKKR

-1970 TSKKFKISGNKNGVF
+1970 TSKGIKASLNAGWNGISAGVGYQKTEDRISELTKNVISNNIQAGGDVEIRSEEGNITMGPTDGFVGGKLKLDGNDIDIIDAHSERIIDTVSKKTYIGVGVT
-1985 AGIEK
+1985 AGIP
-1990 NKNTTGTESIKNVG
+1990 V
-2004 SIINSHAG
+2004 
-2012 TVTVTGDHII
+2012 
-2022 SIGSKIGAAGDIT
+2022 IGAAKQLIDAGRAIGKSKHKEDYLNSGFGAFNAGMGAMNTFGNLFTSPMATSASLNYSKSQDSYHREERISVGSRLHVKGGVEYNGKNLHTVNLNMLNEGNTVYNIT
-2035 LDGAHGVVVKDGEN
+2035 GN
-2049 LSVIREQNEKMR
+2049 IIRE
-2061 AGAFATWNGKRL
+2061 AGKSTIKESTGSRGYGLSLAKGSDGMNPFKGNGTTVT
-2073 SASAGFE
+2073 AG
-2080 ATYGKNKNGRVLIT
+2080 TSGSKGK
-2094 PEKNI
+2094 
-2099 LVTNGN
+2099 
-2105 IHIKSSEG
+2105 SEG
-2113 NVFLQ
+2113 VYYTNPKDETKGNSHYNVG
-2118 GDFGAK
+2118 GD
-2124 ENIGVLAEKGKIY
+2124 
-2137 VKDSKSEIHTDSESV
+2137 VKDSGVDIKTGSISGKIEGNHT
-2152 NARIELAL
+2152 
-2160 GINLGG
+2160 
-2166 IKDTLNSFKNGYKA
+2166 
-2180 LKEIPNVG
+2180 
-2188 RVGSFIKDIVKGK
+2188 
-2201 SLLESLEGREK
+2201 
-2212 TINAMSTLFNG
+2212 
-2223 PSTGGVSAGAGVAVS
+2223 
-2238 IDSAKS
+2238 
-2244 VSDHL
+2244 
-2249 QNITTNMR
+2249 
-2257 AGKDIALKSKEFETY
+2257 
-2272 GSFIRAE
+2272 
-2279 NDLGI
+2279 
-2284 DAEKITVQASEDSY
+2284 
-2298 SAKGKSMGANFG
+2298 
-2310 ITFMGAEAVS
+2310 
-2320 AGMNYGEM
+2320 
-2328 KAEGTTYNNS
+2328 
-2338 QIQAG
+2338 
-2343 NRLTVTSDSMKI
+2343 
-2355 RGGKLQGRHTDVDV
+2355 
-2369 KGDLLV
+2369 V
-2375 ESLQDR
+2375 ESLQDTFDSR
-2381 EKMKQVGVNAGYSYR
+2381 NRGYSISTGIGINSTKGNKGTTYNTNIHSVSAGYSQ
-2396 YGKSG
+2396 GKTVQRITREVSEFTAGSG
-2401 DGSSDGRS
+2401 MLEVKGETRQIGSLIDGGFAL
-2409 SGNIGG
+2409 N
-2415 NYAERDRLWVKE
+2415 
-2427 QSGITGTESIT
+2427 
-2438 VKTGG
+2438 TGG
-2443 KLTLIGSIIANVN
+2443 YSKEDLHDVNKTRNVGVDVTVYPNTIYSKRDKNGERVYVN
-2456 GDKKDG
+2456 G
-2462 GNLTLS
+2462 
-2468 YGELESSDLHNYD
+2468 
-2481 KMVNISGNIE
+2481 
-2491 VSQRSKDNN
+2491 
-2500 TNIVLNKNR
+2500 KNP
-2509 KRNEDVIEVPNRTD
+2509 KEKGVAI
-2523 ETYGIGIEGYDKQKI
+2523 GIGISYTDIDKKRDVVA
-2538 TRSTIGNGTING
+2538 TVGNGVNINHD
-2550 EKTPVIGVNRDITK
+2550 ISGVNRDPNK
-2564 ADGMLKDIGVK
+2564 QK
-2575 RTEFLFKSEPASWGD
+2575 TEFEG
-2590 FNRIISSS
+2590 R
-2598 AGAIGDFL
+2598 
-2606 DDFNERGL
+2606 E
-2614 GKARTNY
+2614 
-2621 EAMFRNSV
+2621 
-2629 NKKITEI
+2629 ITEVDVN
-2636 ERPLDKI
+2636 L
-2643 NRFIS
+2643 
-2648 ILPTSGTHGGILE
+2648 GTEYWLTAAGRG
-2661 QVVRTIRYDK
+2661 K
-2671 TPIIKVS
+2671 T
-2678 VRKNEKDDTVEVSM
+2678 R
-2692 EELKKISDYKPE
+2692 
-2704 NGEVVKVNTNGIIE
+2704 
-2718 LKQNAARNTI
+2718 
-2728 FKNMTKEDMEKYNRR
+2728 
-2743 ETVNYIMVYNP
+2743 
-2754 TRGAVADIIESALGK
+2754 DIIEDAGRSAKGIKKILTRKDENGNLALLKNIKSESHLRELERRGFTDLEGKTLKEIQKEVEEKFGDLGEK
-2769 MFDGSLSSLGLSIG
+2769 GIKVRFFDKNDIDTSNLTKDQIKKLLADGFATTGDGYIWLNKERLENGNTVDINGVIQHEITHQVMGEDSEHEARYVEDGYVDFLKGVKKAGYLTDGEIVDYNVSSLNTQDKERLGRYVDSDMQYKIFLDKKLTDKERNVILALLQKITNNKLKIEKTCPLKDCYEVVYDKGKGNTLQKINKNIEYVKSDRLILDLIATEKEVWITNERDPNRWFKQAGSRARRQSKWYQVGDFKNIFGKNGIGAYVKIDLSNTDINGVWNEQKKMIELEKGGNKFITLAHELIHVHHYFYGRYAGNTLG
-2783 VNRGAA
+2783 VN
-2789 VAYASRDRNQSYD
+2789 YYKN
-2802 FSFYSQGNIV
+2802 GNKAELDVWLPGYKGKIEEYRTV
-2812 GLGAFNILQNNG
+2812 GLGYSSKEQALQG
-2824 IKLGNGD
+2824 PPKSGLGYYNVKSD
-2831 NFKVRMYGTPVTKK
+2831 ITENMLRAEHNMRLRARY
-2845 TFEEFEPTL
+2845 TFEENWF
-2854 GIEVVGAAVNEPDFV
+2854 A
-2869 GSNGKWKGIVGE
+2869 
-2881 RRPVLGVYPEDIAR
+2881 
-2895 LKRSWKDSKA
+2895 
-2905 IANTPVLKAILREEP
+2905 
-2920 GAVLAVP
+2920 
-2927 KLVSEE
+2927 
-2933 EKEKYKEN
+2933 
-2941 PSEWMKK
+2941 KK
-2948 NGYSIPV
+2948 
-2955 TSSDLE
+2955 
-2961 KITENYKFELK
+2961 
-2972 DKEMTDNHIMK
+2972 
-2983 KMLNDGHG
+2983 
-2991 AYTYYSAI
+2991 
-2999 YAGELD
+2999 
-3005 NLLRKYEKADKDER
+3005 
-3019 ASIERAIERKYIE
+3019 
-3032 TQEALIELYTR
+3032 
-3043 GPAILNDSKG
+3043 
-3053 LLAGLNRYNELEQDR
+3053 
-3068 VYREGKYMDKGLP
+3068 
-3081 SNYVTNSLNIGIR
+3081 
-3094 VGKIGAGD
+3094 
-3102 IGEYLKSLRNGVGLR
+3102 

>member
-1 MEFKNIGKHMSEYFR
+1 MGSKNVGKNISEYFR
-16 YRLGQKTVAF
+16 YKLVQKTVALV
-26 ILLLFFNFNIFSEI
+26 LLLFFNFNIFSEI

-52 RTASGVDQIDIARPN
+52 RTASGVDQIDIARPTG
-67 VNGTSYN
+67 NGTSYN
-74 SLRELQVGERGL
+74 SLKELQVGERGL
-86 ILNNNKNVVVQT
+86 ILNNNKNIVVQT

-103 VARNRNLDNG
+103 VVRNRNLDNG

-189 SIGEKGVDVL
+189 SVGEKGIDAL
-199 SLSDFELIGKT
+199 SLSDLELIGKT
-210 VDISGII
+210 VDVSGII

-222 TRVLIST
+222 TRVLISA

-263 GKIDIISNDKGA
+263 GKIDIISNDRGA

-290 ITANGDITT
+290 ITASGDITT
-299 NKVHSEKRVVYNTTK
+299 NKVHSEKRVAYKTNR
-314 KVKIR
+314 KVRIR

-325 KQVTVRAKKTEI
+325 KQVTVQAKKTEI

-349 KALGEASF
+349 KTLGEASF
-357 KAEGEEVNN
+357 KAEGEEVKN

-374 RINIKSRLTE
+374 KISIKSKLTE

-392 VKTEIEGEK
+392 VKTEIEGGK

-414 IDINTSETVNREGY
+414 IDVKTSETVNREGY

-440 KEEAS
+440 KEETSAGAS
-445 AAENMG
+445 TTG
-451 APKEHGV
+451 APKEYGV

-490 RTSGNVNLNGKNI
+490 RTSGNINLNGKNI
-503 NNARGE
+503 NNAKGE

-523 NDDGKLTSSKR
+523 NDDGKLASSQR
-534 LEGIIKETSN
+534 IEGVIKETSN

-551 SEGIKIIGEKLS
+551 AEGIKIIGEKLS
-563 NLSGTVRSDRKINL
+563 NISGTVRSDRKVNL

-596 EEVEKDREEKKEET
+596 EDIEREKEEKKEET
-610 GKKAPEL
+610 GKKAPEM

-672 INNARGEI
+672 INNAKGEI
-680 TGNIGKLNAER
+680 TGNIGKLN
-691 LINDDGKLTSS
+691 T
-702 KRLEGIIKETSNRNG
+702 
-717 EIYGSEGIKIIGEK
+717 
-731 LSNLSGT
+731 
-738 VRSDR
+738 
-743 KINLEV
+743 
-749 NMTDNTGGHILSD
+749 
-762 GITKEEVEKDREE
+762 
-775 KKEETGK
+775 
-782 KAPELSE
+782 
-789 AGEGKEHG
+789 
-797 VNISGKLD
+797 
-805 NTRGVIRGRD
+805 
-815 ITVGGDLVANEKG
+815 
-828 QIRTSGNVNLNGKNI
+828 
-843 NNARGEI
+843 
-850 TGNIGKLNAE
+850 
-860 RLINDDGK
+860 
-868 LTSSKRLEG
+868 
-877 IIKETS
+877 
-883 NRNGEIYGSEGIK
+883 
-896 IIGEKL
+896 
-902 SNLSGTVR
+902 
-910 SDRKINLE
+910 
-918 VNMTDNTGGHILSD
+918 
-932 GITKEEVEKDREEK
+932 
-946 KEETGKKAPELSEAG
+946 
-961 EGKEHGVNISGKLD
+961 
-975 NTRGVIRG
+975 
-983 RDITV
+983 
-988 GGDLVANEKGQIRT
+988 
-1002 SGNVNLNGKS
+1002 
-1012 INNARGEIT
+1012 
-1021 GNIGKLN
+1021 
-1028 AERLINDD
+1028 ERLINDD
-1036 GKLTSIDKIEGEIKE
+1036 GKLTSIDRIEGKIKE

-1057 EILGEES
+1057 EILGEEG
-1064 IKIIGEKLNNFSGV
+1064 IQIIGEKLNNFSGV

-1111 WAVQKIAEKS
+1111 WAVQKIAEKA
-1121 EKSEEKPSS
+1121 EEKPSS
-1130 EEVKQQDGEKD
+1130 EEVKQPDGEKD
-1141 RKYASAG
+1141 RKYASAE
-1148 PNAIRKVEPS
+1148 PNAVRKVEPS

-1186 SDGKV
+1186 MDGKI

-1213 DVSTVIRAGTVTV
+1213 DVSTTISANTVTV
-1226 NGKMDRSDALTLV
+1226 NDRLERSDILNLI
-1239 GKHGVNLKDDIT
+1239 GRNGVNLREDIA
-1251 ARVLTLDTGSSVL
+1251 ARVLSVDTGTSDITNVK
-1264 NNARNIRGEEG
+1264 NIKGEEG
-1275 LSISSL
+1275 VVLKAG
-1281 NIINEGNILSGGT
+1281 NVTNDGNILSGGT
-1294 LLVNARGKVYNSA
+1294 LLVNTGGKVYNSA
-1307 TGLMSGKNVH
+1307 TGLMSGKNVQM
-1317 VDAGMIENNRGKI
+1317 DAGMIENNRGKI

-1398 VMVLDEA
+1398 VTVLDEA

-1411 VLNINMKDS
+1411 ILNINTKDS

-1436 INSDGG
+1436 VNSDGG
-1442 KITAAE
+1442 KITAGE

-1478 RIEAGKVFLEVKG
+1478 RIEAGKVFLEVTG

-1512 IDNRQVTSIS
+1512 VDNRQVTSMS

-1527 GREVTRIDTGELINT
+1527 GREVTRIDSGELINT
-1542 SHIGGTGITIVD
+1542 SHIGGTGITIVN
-1554 TERNLTNASIGNAI
+1554 TERNLTNASMGNAI

-1614 EKTEAPVRPE
+1614 EKTGAPE
-1624 RVPSFFRVFRN
+1624 KTAGKGQLFRLSRN

-1672 KGKNGTYVGS
+1672 KGKDGTYVGS

-1742 TTETVSGEIGDGAD
+1742 TTETVSGEIGDGGD
-1756 TVIEAGKDLILE
+1756 TVLEAGKDLILE

-1804 SGKKLGKRKTTT
+1804 SGKVRRKTTT

-1879 TKDRIHEVFNSH
+1879 TKDRINEVFNSH
-1891 TVKRFG
+1891 TTKRFG

-1908 NSKIERYRHTQLYGE
+1908 NSKAERYRHTQLYGE
-1923 AGITLDSEGKLRVEG
+1923 AGITLDSEGRLRVEG

-2035 LDGAHGVVVKDGEN
+2035 LDGAHGVVIKDGEN

-2080 ATYGKNKNGRVLIT
+2080 ATYGKNKNGKVLIT

-2105 IHIKSSEG
+2105 IYIKSSEG

-2124 ENIGVLAEKGKIY
+2124 ENIGILAEKGKIY
-2137 VKDSKSEIHTDSESV
+2137 VKDSKSEMHTNSESV

-2223 PSTGGVSAGAGVAVS
+2223 PSTGGVSAGAGVALS

-2257 AGKDIALKSKEFETY
+2257 AGKNIALKSKKFETY

-2381 EKMKQVGVNAGYSYR
+2381 EKMKQIGVNAGYSYR

-2415 NYAERDRLWVKE
+2415 NYAGRDRLWVKE

-2509 KRNEDVIEVPNRTD
+2509 KTNEDVIEVPNRTD
-2523 ETYGIGIEGYDKQKI
+2523 ETYGVGIEGYDKQKT

-2550 EKTPVIGVNRDITK
+2550 EKTPVIGVNRDIAK
-2564 ADGMLKDIGVK
+2564 AEEMLKDIGAK

-2621 EAMFRNSV
+2621 EAVFRSSV

-2678 VRKNEKDDTVEVSM
+2678 VRKNEEDGTVEVGM

-2728 FKNMTKEDMEKYNRR
+2728 FKNMTKEDMEKYNKR

-2831 NFKVRMYGTPVTKK
+2831 NFKVRMYGTPIRKK

-2881 RRPVLGVYPEDIAR
+2881 RRPALGVYPEDIAR

-2955 TSSDLE
+2955 TSSDLDG
-2961 KITENYKFELK
+2961 IRGNYKAELNEK
-2972 DKEMTDNHIMK
+2972 WKIEKNSVVTNMTDNYIMK

-3019 ASIERAIERKYIE
+3019 ASIEKDIERKYIE

-3094 VGKIGAGD
+3094 EGKIGAGD

>member
-52 RTASGVDQIDIARPN
+52 QTASGVDQIDIARPN

-490 RTSGNVNLNGKNI
+490 RTSGNVNLNGKSI

-534 LEGIIKETSN
+534 LEGMIKETSN

-596 EEVEKDREEKKEET
+596 EDIEREKKEKKEEP
-610 GKKAPEL
+610 GKKSPE
-617 SEAGEGKEHGVNISG
+617 
-632 KLDNTRGVIRGRD
+632 
-645 ITVGGDLVANEKGQ
+645 
-659 IRTSGNVNLNGKN
+659 
-672 INNARGEI
+672 
-680 TGNIGKLNAER
+680 
-691 LINDDGKLTSS
+691 
-702 KRLEGIIKETSNRNG
+702 
-717 EIYGSEGIKIIGEK
+717 
-731 LSNLSGT
+731 
-738 VRSDR
+738 
-743 KINLEV
+743 
-749 NMTDNTGGHILSD
+749 M
-762 GITKEEVEKDREE
+762 
-775 KKEETGK
+775 
-782 KAPELSE
+782 
-789 AGEGKEHG
+789 
-797 VNISGKLD
+797 
-805 NTRGVIRGRD
+805 
-815 ITVGGDLVANEKG
+815 
-828 QIRTSGNVNLNGKNI
+828 
-843 NNARGEI
+843 
-850 TGNIGKLNAE
+850 
-860 RLINDDGK
+860 
-868 LTSSKRLEG
+868 
-877 IIKETS
+877 
-883 NRNGEIYGSEGIK
+883 
-896 IIGEKL
+896 
-902 SNLSGTVR
+902 
-910 SDRKINLE
+910 
-918 VNMTDNTGGHILSD
+918 
-932 GITKEEVEKDREEK
+932 
-946 KEETGKKAPELSEAG
+946 SEAG

-3094 VGKIGAGD
+3094 EGKIGAGD

>member
-52 RTASGVDQIDIARPN
+52 QTASGVDQIDIARPN

-357 KAEGEEVNN
+357 KAEGEEVSN

-374 RINIKSRLTE
+374 RINIKSRLAE

-392 VKTEIEGEK
+392 VKTEIEGGK

-458 NISGKLDNTRGV
+458 NISGNLDNTRGV
-470 IRGRDITVGGD
+470 IKGRDITVGGD
-481 LVANEKGQI
+481 LVSNEKGQI
-490 RTSGNVNLNGKNI
+490 RTSGNVNLNGKSI

-596 EEVEKDREEKKEET
+596 EDVEKDREEKKEET
-610 GKKAPEL
+610 EKKSPEL
-617 SEAGEGKEHGVNISG
+617 SEAGEGREHGVNISG

-672 INNARGEI
+672 
-680 TGNIGKLNAER
+680 
-691 LINDDGKLTSS
+691 
-702 KRLEGIIKETSNRNG
+702 
-717 EIYGSEGIKIIGEK
+717 
-731 LSNLSGT
+731 
-738 VRSDR
+738 
-743 KINLEV
+743 
-749 NMTDNTGGHILSD
+749 
-762 GITKEEVEKDREE
+762 
-775 KKEETGK
+775 
-782 KAPELSE
+782 
-789 AGEGKEHG
+789 
-797 VNISGKLD
+797 
-805 NTRGVIRGRD
+805 
-815 ITVGGDLVANEKG
+815 
-828 QIRTSGNVNLNGKNI
+828 
-843 NNARGEI
+843 
-850 TGNIGKLNAE
+850 
-860 RLINDDGK
+860 
-868 LTSSKRLEG
+868 
-877 IIKETS
+877 
-883 NRNGEIYGSEGIK
+883 
-896 IIGEKL
+896 
-902 SNLSGTVR
+902 
-910 SDRKINLE
+910 
-918 VNMTDNTGGHILSD
+918 
-932 GITKEEVEKDREEK
+932 
-946 KEETGKKAPELSEAG
+946 
-961 EGKEHGVNISGKLD
+961 
-975 NTRGVIRG
+975 
-983 RDITV
+983 
-988 GGDLVANEKGQIRT
+988 
-1002 SGNVNLNGKS
+1002 

-1111 WAVQKIAEKS
+1111 WVVQKIAEKP

-1130 EEVKQQDGEKD
+1130 EEVKQPDGEKD

-1186 SDGKV
+1186 SGGKV

-1213 DVSTVIRAGTVTV
+1213 DASTVISAGTVTV
-1226 NGKMDRSDALTLV
+1226 NGKMNRSDALTLI

-1275 LSISSL
+1275 LSISSS
-1281 NIINEGNILSGGT
+1281 NIINDGNILSGGT

-1307 TGLMSGKNVH
+1307 TGLMSGKNVQ
-1317 VDAGMIENNRGKI
+1317 VDVEMIENNRGKI

-1478 RIEAGKVFLEVKG
+1478 RIEAGKVFLKVKG

-1588 AEIRGNEVTQV
+1588 AEIRGDEVTQV

-1645 RNIGKI
+1645 RNVGKI

-1756 TVIEAGKDLILE
+1756 TVLEAGKDLILE

-2223 PSTGGVSAGAGVAVS
+2223 PSTGGVSAGAGVALS

-3032 TQEALIELYTR
+3032 TQEALIELYTK

-3094 VGKIGAGD
+3094 EGKIGAGD

>member
-1 MEFKNIGKHMSEYFR
+1 M
-16 YRLGQKTVAF
+16 
-26 ILLLFFNFNIFSEI
+26 
-40 VPDPASIGTKVT
+40 
-52 RTASGVDQIDIARPN
+52 
-67 VNGTSYN
+67 
-74 SLRELQVGERGL
+74 
-86 ILNNNKNVVVQT
+86 
-98 EIAGL
+98 
-103 VARNRNLDNG
+103 ARNRNLDNG

-148 RNGIHVNGGGFL
+148 RNGIHVNCGGFL

-189 SIGEKGVDVL
+189 SVGEKGVDAL
-199 SLSDFELIGKT
+199 SLSDLELIGKT

-222 TRVLIST
+222 TRVLVSA

-255 KAAGSMYA
+255 KSAGSMYA
-263 GKIDIISNDKGA
+263 GKIDIISNDRGA

-290 ITANGDITT
+290 ITASGDITT
-299 NKVHSEKRVVYNTTK
+299 NKVHSEKRVAYKTNR
-314 KVKIR
+314 KVRIR

-325 KQVTVRAKKTEI
+325 RQVTVQAKKTEI

-357 KAEGEEVNN
+357 KAEGEEVKN

-374 RINIKSRLTE
+374 RIDIKSRLTE

-392 VKTEIEGEK
+392 VKTEIEGGK
-401 LDNSRGTLKSDGK
+401 LDNGRGTLKSDGK
-414 IDINTSETVNREGY
+414 IDIKTSETVNREGY

-434 TKEEVQ
+434 TKEEVK

-445 AAENMG
+445 AGENTG

-490 RTSGNVNLNGKNI
+490 RTSGNVNLNGKSI
-503 NNARGE
+503 NNAKGE

-596 EEVEKDREEKKEET
+596 EDIEKDREEKKEEP
-610 GKKAPEL
+610 GKKTPEL
-617 SEAGEGKEHGVNISG
+617 SEAGEGREHGVNISG

-645 ITVGGDLVANEKGQ
+645 ITVGGDLVSNEKGQ

-672 INNARGEI
+672 INNAKGEI

-691 LINDDGKLTSS
+691 LINDDGKL
-702 KRLEGIIKETSNRNG
+702 
-717 EIYGSEGIKIIGEK
+717 
-731 LSNLSGT
+731 
-738 VRSDR
+738 RSIDR
-743 KINLEV
+743 I
-749 NMTDNTGGHILSD
+749 
-762 GITKEEVEKDREE
+762 
-775 KKEETGK
+775 
-782 KAPELSE
+782 
-789 AGEGKEHG
+789 EGK
-797 VNISGKLD
+797 
-805 NTRGVIRGRD
+805 
-815 ITVGGDLVANEKG
+815 
-828 QIRTSGNVNLNGKNI
+828 
-843 NNARGEI
+843 
-850 TGNIGKLNAE
+850 
-860 RLINDDGK
+860 
-868 LTSSKRLEG
+868 
-877 IIKETS
+877 
-883 NRNGEIYGSEGIK
+883 
-896 IIGEKL
+896 
-902 SNLSGTVR
+902 
-910 SDRKINLE
+910 
-918 VNMTDNTGGHILSD
+918 
-932 GITKEEVEKDREEK
+932 
-946 KEETGKKAPELSEAG
+946 
-961 EGKEHGVNISGKLD
+961 
-975 NTRGVIRG
+975 
-983 RDITV
+983 
-988 GGDLVANEKGQIRT
+988 
-1002 SGNVNLNGKS
+1002 
-1012 INNARGEIT
+1012 
-1021 GNIGKLN
+1021 
-1028 AERLINDD
+1028 
-1036 GKLTSIDKIEGEIKE
+1036 IKE

-1057 EILGEES
+1057 EILGEEG
-1064 IKIIGEKLNNFSGV
+1064 IRIIGEKLNNFSGV

-1111 WAVQKIAEKS
+1111 WAVQRVELKE
-1121 EKSEEKPSS
+1121 SS
-1130 EEVKQQDGEKD
+1130 EETKD
-1141 RKYASAG
+1141 NSDKK
-1148 PNAIRKVEPS
+1148 NTKPS

-1213 DVSTVIRAGTVTV
+1213 DASTVIRAGTVTV

-1281 NIINEGNILSGGT
+1281 NIINDGNILSGGT
-1294 LLVNARGKVYNSA
+1294 LLVNAGGKVYNSA

-1366 ENTGTSE
+1366 ENIGTSE

-1398 VMVLDEA
+1398 VTVLDEA

-1436 INSDGG
+1436 VNSDGG
-1442 KITAAE
+1442 KIAAAE

-1512 IDNRQVTSIS
+1512 VDNRQVTSMS

-1527 GREVTRIDTGELINT
+1527 GREVTKIDSGELINT
-1542 SHIGGTGITIVD
+1542 SHIGGTGITIVN
-1554 TERNLTNASIGNAI
+1554 TERNLTNASMGNAI
-1568 AVIDGKEVLVDG
+1568 AIIDGKEVLVDG

-1599 LSEKGKIVNE
+1599 LSEKGKVVNE

-1624 RVPSFFRVFRN
+1624 RVPSFFRVFIN
-1635 DTPQEMRESI
+1635 STPQEMRESI

-1651 ESDGTAYV
+1651 ESNGTAYV

-1672 KGKNGTYVGS
+1672 KGKNGTYIGS

-1727 RKEEVTTSTKWDHRK
+1727 RKEEVTASTKWDHRK

-1756 TVIEAGKDLILE
+1756 TVLEAGKDLILE

-1834 GNIVLNWD
+1834 GSVVLNWD

-1908 NSKIERYRHTQLYGE
+1908 NNKIERYRHTQLYGE

-1970 TSKKFKISGNKNGVF
+1970 TSKGIKASLNAGWNGISAGVGYQKTEDRISELTKNVISNNIQAGGDVEIRSEEGNITMGPTDGFVGGKLKLDGNDIDIIDAHSERIIDTVSKKTYIGVGVT
-1985 AGIEK
+1985 AGIP
-1990 NKNTTGTESIKNVG
+1990 V
-2004 SIINSHAG
+2004 
-2012 TVTVTGDHII
+2012 
-2022 SIGSKIGAAGDIT
+2022 IGAAKQLIDAGKAIGKSKHKEDYLNSGFGAFNAGMGAMNAFGNLFTSPMATSASLNYSKSQDSYHREEKISVGSRLHVKGGVEYNGKNLHTVNLNMLNEGDTVYNIT
-2035 LDGAHGVVVKDGEN
+2035 GN
-2049 LSVIREQNEKMR
+2049 IIRE
-2061 AGAFATWNGKRL
+2061 AGKSTIKESTGSRGYGLSLAKGSDGMNPFKGNGTTVT
-2073 SASAGFE
+2073 AG
-2080 ATYGKNKNGRVLIT
+2080 TSGSKGK
-2094 PEKNI
+2094 
-2099 LVTNGN
+2099 
-2105 IHIKSSEG
+2105 SEG
-2113 NVFLQ
+2113 VYYTNPKDETKGNSHYNVG
-2118 GDFGAK
+2118 GD
-2124 ENIGVLAEKGKIY
+2124 
-2137 VKDSKSEIHTDSESV
+2137 VKDSGVDIKTGSISGKIEGNHT
-2152 NARIELAL
+2152 
-2160 GINLGG
+2160 
-2166 IKDTLNSFKNGYKA
+2166 
-2180 LKEIPNVG
+2180 
-2188 RVGSFIKDIVKGK
+2188 
-2201 SLLESLEGREK
+2201 
-2212 TINAMSTLFNG
+2212 
-2223 PSTGGVSAGAGVAVS
+2223 
-2238 IDSAKS
+2238 
-2244 VSDHL
+2244 
-2249 QNITTNMR
+2249 
-2257 AGKDIALKSKEFETY
+2257 
-2272 GSFIRAE
+2272 
-2279 NDLGI
+2279 
-2284 DAEKITVQASEDSY
+2284 
-2298 SAKGKSMGANFG
+2298 
-2310 ITFMGAEAVS
+2310 
-2320 AGMNYGEM
+2320 
-2328 KAEGTTYNNS
+2328 
-2338 QIQAG
+2338 
-2343 NRLTVTSDSMKI
+2343 
-2355 RGGKLQGRHTDVDV
+2355 
-2369 KGDLLV
+2369 V

-2381 EKMKQVGVNAGYSYR
+2381 FDSRSRGYSISTGIGINSTKGNKGTTYNTNIQSVSAGYSQGKTVQRITREVSEFTAGSGMLEVKGETRQTGSLIDGGFTLNTGGYSKEDLHDVNKTRNVGVNVTVYPNVSYSQRDKNGNQVYIN
-2396 YGKSG
+2396 
-2401 DGSSDGRS
+2401 GS
-2409 SGNIGG
+2409 NP
-2415 NYAERDRLWVKE
+2415 K
-2427 QSGITGTESIT
+2427 
-2438 VKTGG
+2438 KTGVAIKTG
-2443 KLTLIGSIIANVN
+2443 LI
-2456 GDKKDG
+2456 
-2462 GNLTLS
+2462 
-2468 YGELESSDLHNYD
+2468 YGETD
-2481 KMVNISGNIE
+2481 KTRE
-2491 VSQRSKDNN
+2491 VF
-2500 TNIVLNKNR
+2500 T
-2509 KRNEDVIEVPNRTD
+2509 
-2523 ETYGIGIEGYDKQKI
+2523 
-2538 TRSTIGNGTING
+2538 TIGEGVKINQD
-2550 EKTPVIGVNRDITK
+2550 ISGVNRDPDRQVTEFEGRELKPVNVDLLTEYWATEAGRGKFRDIVENSARSTQGIINVITRK
-2564 ADGMLKDIGVK
+2564 SESGEYNLIKNIISESVAQKMERIGFIDVKGKTAEQIQREVEARFGGLTKKGIKVRFYGTEDMDLSGLTKEQINRLMADGFATTGDGYIWINKDRLTNDTIDLNKLIQHELTHQILGDDTEYQARYVEGVYGNFLENIKLNGYLEDTQIVDLLQHRLSETDKNRLNGYSLNEMQDRIFLDTDLTKEQREAILLELQELTNYQLRITENKECEGNKCGFEVEYSKNEKGEKIKVVVIAEKDTKGNYTRRVIVENGSNKAKDFKTGNKLVSDLIEGTKKKVFITNEIDNTREAGKRWTTSDGSSQRGNAVKINMKDKVKTQVWDEKNKRVLLEGTGVGTYIKMVEIPKFLTLGHELIHEHHEIFPNYSIFYADLESNYFGRTYYKTNNTYKPHYVFLIPKNIQKSETEGYNGYITEEIITIGV
-2575 RTEFLFKSEPASWGD
+2575 G
-2590 FNRIISSS
+2590 
-2598 AGAIGDFL
+2598 
-2606 DDFNERGL
+2606 
-2614 GKARTNY
+2614 
-2621 EAMFRNSV
+2621 NS
-2629 NKKITEI
+2629 TI
-2636 ERPLDKI
+2636 ENAEKNGI
-2643 NRFIS
+2643 
-2648 ILPTSGTHGGILE
+2648 GTHGEYNL
-2661 QVVRTIRYDK
+2661 T
-2671 TPIIKVS
+2671 
-2678 VRKNEKDDTVEVSM
+2678 
-2692 EELKKISDYKPE
+2692 SDMTE
-2704 NGEVVKVNTNGIIE
+2704 N
-2718 LKQNAARNTI
+2718 L
-2728 FKNMTKEDMEKYNRR
+2728 
-2743 ETVNYIMVYNP
+2743 
-2754 TRGAVADIIESALGK
+2754 
-2769 MFDGSLSSLGLSIG
+2769 
-2783 VNRGAA
+2783 
-2789 VAYASRDRNQSYD
+2789 
-2802 FSFYSQGNIV
+2802 
-2812 GLGAFNILQNNG
+2812 
-2824 IKLGNGD
+2824 
-2831 NFKVRMYGTPVTKK
+2831 
-2845 TFEEFEPTL
+2845 
-2854 GIEVVGAAVNEPDFV
+2854 
-2869 GSNGKWKGIVGE
+2869 
-2881 RRPVLGVYPEDIAR
+2881 
-2895 LKRSWKDSKA
+2895 
-2905 IANTPVLKAILREEP
+2905 LREEHRCI
-2920 GAVLAVP
+2920 GSACGM
-2927 KLVSEE
+2927 
-2933 EKEKYKEN
+2933 YKEEQFYYRIAHN
-2941 PSEWMKK
+2941 
-2948 NGYSIPV
+2948 
-2955 TSSDLE
+2955 T
-2961 KITENYKFELK
+2961 F
-2972 DKEMTDNHIMK
+2972 
-2983 KMLNDGHG
+2983 MLNQFL
-2991 AYTYYSAI
+2991 ATPT
-2999 YAGELD
+2999 
-3005 NLLRKYEKADKDER
+3005 K
-3019 ASIERAIERKYIE
+3019 
-3032 TQEALIELYTR
+3032 TM
-3043 GPAILNDSKG
+3043 KG
-3053 LLAGLNRYNELEQDR
+3053 
-3068 VYREGKYMDKGLP
+3068 GK
-3081 SNYVTNSLNIGIR
+3081 
-3094 VGKIGAGD
+3094 
-3102 IGEYLKSLRNGVGLR
+3102 

>member
-1 MEFKNIGKHMSEYFR
+1 MSEYFR

-52 RTASGVDQIDIARPN
+52 QTASGVDQIDIARPN

-178 LKSIDVTEGKV
+178 LKTIDVTEGKV

-357 KAEGEEVNN
+357 KAEGEEVSN

-523 NDDGKLTSSKR
+523 NDDGKLTSSKK

-596 EEVEKDREEKKEET
+596 EEVEKDREEKKEEP
-610 GKKAPEL
+610 GKKSPEM

-702 KRLEGIIKETSNRNG
+702 KKLEGIIKETSNRNG

-775 KKEETGK
+775 KKEEPGK
-782 KAPELSE
+782 KSPEMSE

-868 LTSSKRLEG
+868 LTSSKKLEG

-946 KEETGKKAPELSEAG
+946 KEEPGKKSPEMSEAG

-1012 INNARGEIT
+1012 INNAKGEIT

-1036 GKLTSIDKIEGEIKE
+1036 GKLTSIDRIEGKIKE

-1130 EEVKQQDGEKD
+1130 EEVKQPDGEKD

-1186 SDGKV
+1186 SGGKV

-1213 DVSTVIRAGTVTV
+1213 DASTVIRAGTVTV
-1226 NGKMDRSDALTLV
+1226 NGKMNRSDALTLI

-1307 TGLMSGKNVH
+1307 TGLMSGKNVQ

-1366 ENTGTSE
+1366 ENIGTSE

-1436 INSDGG
+1436 VNSDGG
-1442 KITAAE
+1442 KIAASE
-1448 ELGIKANNVYNIGK
+1448 EIGIKANNVYNIGK

-1478 RIEAGKVFLEVKG
+1478 RIEAGKVFLKVKG
-1491 KVVNGTEDYLTGAY
+1491 KVVNGTEDHLTGAY

-1512 IDNRQVTSIS
+1512 IDSRQVTSIS

-1614 EKTEAPVRPE
+1614 EKTEVPVRPE

-1816 NSWYVDNEY
+1816 NSWCVDNEY

-1834 GNIVLNWD
+1834 GNVVLNWD

-1848 GANKGIFA
+1848 GSE
-1856 QGVNF
+1856 Q
-1861 NAKGQ
+1861 
-1866 VGAYSDGNIYVQG
+1866 GNIC
-1879 TKDRIHEVFNSH
+1879 
-1891 TVKRFG
+1891 
-1897 GVKYGSKHDYV
+1897 
-1908 NSKIERYRHTQLYGE
+1908 
-1923 AGITLDSEGKLRVEG
+1923 
-1938 ADVQS
+1938 
-1943 YGNVLLRGKQGVEIL
+1943 
-1958 PGEEINSRYEEH
+1958 P
-1970 TSKKFKISGNKNGVF
+1970 
-1985 AGIEK
+1985 
-1990 NKNTTGTESIKNVG
+1990 
-2004 SIINSHAG
+2004 
-2012 TVTVTGDHII
+2012 
-2022 SIGSKIGAAGDIT
+2022 
-2035 LDGAHGVVVKDGEN
+2035 
-2049 LSVIREQNEKMR
+2049 
-2061 AGAFATWNGKRL
+2061 
-2073 SASAGFE
+2073 
-2080 ATYGKNKNGRVLIT
+2080 
-2094 PEKNI
+2094 
-2099 LVTNGN
+2099 
-2105 IHIKSSEG
+2105 
-2113 NVFLQ
+2113 
-2118 GDFGAK
+2118 
-2124 ENIGVLAEKGKIY
+2124 
-2137 VKDSKSEIHTDSESV
+2137 
-2152 NARIELAL
+2152 
-2160 GINLGG
+2160 
-2166 IKDTLNSFKNGYKA
+2166 
-2180 LKEIPNVG
+2180 
-2188 RVGSFIKDIVKGK
+2188 
-2201 SLLESLEGREK
+2201 
-2212 TINAMSTLFNG
+2212 
-2223 PSTGGVSAGAGVAVS
+2223 
-2238 IDSAKS
+2238 
-2244 VSDHL
+2244 
-2249 QNITTNMR
+2249 
-2257 AGKDIALKSKEFETY
+2257 
-2272 GSFIRAE
+2272 
-2279 NDLGI
+2279 
-2284 DAEKITVQASEDSY
+2284 
-2298 SAKGKSMGANFG
+2298 
-2310 ITFMGAEAVS
+2310 
-2320 AGMNYGEM
+2320 
-2328 KAEGTTYNNS
+2328 
-2338 QIQAG
+2338 
-2343 NRLTVTSDSMKI
+2343 
-2355 RGGKLQGRHTDVDV
+2355 GGKL
-2369 KGDLLV
+2369 
-2375 ESLQDR
+2375 
-2381 EKMKQVGVNAGYSYR
+2381 
-2396 YGKSG
+2396 
-2401 DGSSDGRS
+2401 
-2409 SGNIGG
+2409 
-2415 NYAERDRLWVKE
+2415 
-2427 QSGITGTESIT
+2427 
-2438 VKTGG
+2438 
-2443 KLTLIGSIIANVN
+2443 
-2456 GDKKDG
+2456 
-2462 GNLTLS
+2462 
-2468 YGELESSDLHNYD
+2468 
-2481 KMVNISGNIE
+2481 
-2491 VSQRSKDNN
+2491 
-2500 TNIVLNKNR
+2500 
-2509 KRNEDVIEVPNRTD
+2509 
-2523 ETYGIGIEGYDKQKI
+2523 
-2538 TRSTIGNGTING
+2538 
-2550 EKTPVIGVNRDITK
+2550 
-2564 ADGMLKDIGVK
+2564 
-2575 RTEFLFKSEPASWGD
+2575 
-2590 FNRIISSS
+2590 
-2598 AGAIGDFL
+2598 
-2606 DDFNERGL
+2606 
-2614 GKARTNY
+2614 
-2621 EAMFRNSV
+2621 
-2629 NKKITEI
+2629 
-2636 ERPLDKI
+2636 
-2643 NRFIS
+2643 
-2648 ILPTSGTHGGILE
+2648 
-2661 QVVRTIRYDK
+2661 
-2671 TPIIKVS
+2671 
-2678 VRKNEKDDTVEVSM
+2678 
-2692 EELKKISDYKPE
+2692 
-2704 NGEVVKVNTNGIIE
+2704 
-2718 LKQNAARNTI
+2718 
-2728 FKNMTKEDMEKYNRR
+2728 
-2743 ETVNYIMVYNP
+2743 
-2754 TRGAVADIIESALGK
+2754 
-2769 MFDGSLSSLGLSIG
+2769 
-2783 VNRGAA
+2783 
-2789 VAYASRDRNQSYD
+2789 
-2802 FSFYSQGNIV
+2802 
-2812 GLGAFNILQNNG
+2812 
-2824 IKLGNGD
+2824 
-2831 NFKVRMYGTPVTKK
+2831 
-2845 TFEEFEPTL
+2845 
-2854 GIEVVGAAVNEPDFV
+2854 
-2869 GSNGKWKGIVGE
+2869 
-2881 RRPVLGVYPEDIAR
+2881 
-2895 LKRSWKDSKA
+2895 
-2905 IANTPVLKAILREEP
+2905 
-2920 GAVLAVP
+2920 
-2927 KLVSEE
+2927 
-2933 EKEKYKEN
+2933 
-2941 PSEWMKK
+2941 
-2948 NGYSIPV
+2948 
-2955 TSSDLE
+2955 
-2961 KITENYKFELK
+2961 
-2972 DKEMTDNHIMK
+2972 
-2983 KMLNDGHG
+2983 
-2991 AYTYYSAI
+2991 
-2999 YAGELD
+2999 
-3005 NLLRKYEKADKDER
+3005 
-3019 ASIERAIERKYIE
+3019 
-3032 TQEALIELYTR
+3032 
-3043 GPAILNDSKG
+3043 
-3053 LLAGLNRYNELEQDR
+3053 
-3068 VYREGKYMDKGLP
+3068 
-3081 SNYVTNSLNIGIR
+3081 
-3094 VGKIGAGD
+3094 
-3102 IGEYLKSLRNGVGLR
+3102 